1 MLKLLQGMNKF
12 NLKVYSRTGL
22 LWIGV
27 ITSLLIASSMFT
39 LFRVRSAVSELT
51 KSKSDGEVAQVIEKF
66 EIIEDLLGE
75 WLDRSLSELKRSTLV
90 YGEPTLQKTNLQY
103 ISGGAWERP
112 VPTLSFG
119 SVKAN
124 VFSKNLS
131 QLAETLGTSATI
143 FVRDGD
149 NLIRLATSIQDKDG
163 MSAVATMLDPE
174 GFVLP
179 KLLRGE
185 EFKGLAR
192 ILGNLYYTRYVPILD
207 AEGQVVGAWYAGYQ
221 IASVGSAIKE
231 SINNADLRSNSH
243 LLILDD
249 NDQLGY
255 SSEGTP
261 STLIEDV
268 AKVGKS
274 MNIEKRTIIKSSSLS
289 DVEYQFIPFKP
300 WGIQIVTTTYLGE
313 DNSLAIRMSLGIF
326 AIQFLVAIAVIL
338 LTWVFSQRLAKALAA
353 GNKARLQSEEAN
365 KAKSAFLANM
375 SHELRT
381 PMNAIIGYSEILI
394 EECEEM
400 EPDEIEQ
407 DLEKILSSAKHLL
420 GLINDVLDLSKV
432 EAGKMSIYLEP
443 VRLRG
448 FMNDVIVTLK
458 PLADKNNNKL
468 VVNIDN
474 LSDDCVTTDV
484 TRLKQIILNL
494 ASNACKFTQE
504 GVVSISLRLEQASGA
519 KYLLI
524 VDIRDSGIG
533 MTDEQMNRLFA
544 DFSQADVS
552 TTREYGGTGLGLS
565 LSRRFCR
572 MMGGDITVESIKDE
586 GSTFTVTLPV
596 EVVNNFAASPD
607 PKNLSSAASSTE
619 AVSCDIESK
628 QRLVRARVLLIDDDN
643 NNSEIFRRFLLNDGF
658 EVMHSPSIEEG
669 FAKASQCSPE
679 LVIVDIEHSSLH
691 GIDLLAKLK
700 NTDFLSSIP
709 VVMVNM
715 KDQFE
720 LSYLL
725 GATSCLQ
732 RPIDWS
738 RLEAALTRICQS
750 KSVGKREVLII
761 EESQEIS
768 ENLSK
773 MLTLEQWEIRNFARA
788 RFAIDSIVEAK
799 PDLVILDLSTHREE
813 GLAFM
818 SSLRQLHDEASLP
831 VLLLSQNSVSI
842 DALNLLNTNSPNCF
856 STDPEGLQD
865 LLQRIRLNLNNN
877 QSS

>member
-1 MLKLLQGMNKF
+1 MSKSSPR
-12 NLKVYSRTGL
+12 VYSKTGL

-27 ITSLLIASSMFT
+27 ITSLLFASSMFT

-51 KSKSDGEVAQVIEKF
+51 KSKSDGEVTQVIEKF

-90 YGEPTLQKTNLQY
+90 YGEPNLQKTNFQF

-119 SVKAN
+119 SAKAN
-124 VFSKNLS
+124 VFSSNLS

-143 FVRDGD
+143 FVRDND
-149 NLIRLATSIQDKDG
+149 NMIRLATSIQDKDG

-192 ILGNLYYTRYVPILD
+192 ILGTLYYTRYVPIID
-207 AEGQVVGAWYAGYQ
+207 KEGQVIGAWYVGYQ

-231 SINNADLRSNSH
+231 SINNADLRGNSH

-261 STLIEDV
+261 PSLIKDV

-274 MNIEKRTIIKSSSLS
+274 TNIQKRTVIKSSSLS

-338 LTWVFSQRLAKALAA
+338 LTWIFSQRLAKALAA
-353 GNKARLQSEEAN
+353 GNQARLQSEEAN

-400 EPDEIEQ
+400 EPEEIEQ

-443 VRLRG
+443 VHLRG
-448 FMNDVIVTLK
+448 FINDVVVTLK

-468 VVNIDN
+468 VVDLDE
-474 LSDDCVTTDV
+474 LSDDCITTDI

-494 ASNACKFTQE
+494 SSNACKFTKE
-504 GVVSISLRLEQASGA
+504 GIVSISLRIDRDSEPKSQLVVA
-519 KYLLI
+519 
-524 VDIRDSGIG
+524 IRDSGIG

-572 MMGGDITVESIKDE
+572 MMGGDITVESVKDQGSIFTVSLPVDVVSSSSQE
-586 GSTFTVTLPV
+586 LTSTKSSTFD
-596 EVVNNFAASPD
+596 SP
-607 PKNLSSAASSTE
+607 AV
-619 AVSCDIESK
+619 VSCDLESK
-628 QRLVRARVLLIDDDN
+628 QRSIRARVLLIDDDN
-643 NNSEIFRRFLLNDGF
+643 NNTEIFRRFLLNDGF
-658 EVMHSPSIEEG
+658 EVMHSSSIEEG
-669 FAKASQCSPE
+669 FAKASQCAPE
-679 LVIVDIEHSSLH
+679 LVIVDIEYSSLH
-691 GIDLLAKLK
+691 GIDLLAKMK
-700 NTDFLSSIP
+700 NSDVLSSIP

-725 GATSCLQ
+725 GAASCLQ

-738 RLEAALTRICQS
+738 RLEATLTRICQS
-750 KSVGKREVLII
+750 KSIGKREVLIV

-768 ENLSK
+768 ESLSN
-773 MLTLEQWEIRNFARA
+773 MLAQEHWEIRNFARA

-818 SSLRQLHDEASLP
+818 AALRQLHNEESLP

-842 DALNLLNTNSPNCF
+842 DALNLLNKNSPNCF
-856 STDPEGLQD
+856 STDPQGLQD

-877 QSS
+877 QLS

>member
-1 MLKLLQGMNKF
+1 MSKPGSRA
-12 NLKVYSRTGL
+12 YSKTGL

-27 ITSLLIASSMFT
+27 ITSLLFASSMFT
-39 LFRVRSAVSELT
+39 LFRVRSVISELT
-51 KSKSDGEVAQVIEKF
+51 KSKVDGEVQQVIEKF
-66 EIIEDLLGE
+66 EIIDDLLGG
-75 WLDRSLSELKRSTLV
+75 WLEKGLNELEESTLMF
-90 YGEPTLQKTNLQY
+90 GEPNLDVQNF
-103 ISGGAWERP
+103 SDNSRVSQGLPLP
-112 VPTLSFG
+112 VLSFG
-119 SVKAN
+119 SVQA
-124 VFSKNLS
+124 SSLTEILS
-131 QLAETLGTSATI
+131 QAIEVWETSATI

-149 NLIRLATSIQDKDG
+149 QMVRIATTIQDEEGASVVGTD
-163 MSAVATMLDPE
+163 LDPN

-179 KLLRGE
+179 KLLAGE
-185 EFKGLAR
+185 EFQGIAR
-192 ILGNLYYTRYVPILD
+192 ILGIPYYTRYAPIFNK
-207 AEGQVVGAWYAGYQ
+207 EGDVVGAWYVGYQ
-221 IASVGSAIKE
+221 IASVAKE
-231 SINNADLRSNSH
+231 MRNSINDADLRANTH
-243 LLILDD
+243 LLIIGADD
-249 NDQLGY
+249 QIGY

-261 STLIEDV
+261 LKLLQDVKKIGQSIENNQRL
-268 AKVGKS
+268 S
-274 MNIEKRTIIKSSSLS
+274 IYSSVLS
-289 DVEYQFIPFKP
+289 DVKYDFVPFKP
-300 WGIQIVTTTYLGE
+300 WGYQIVTASSLGR
-313 DNSLAIRMSLGIF
+313 DNSLAIKMSLGIF
-326 AIQFLVAIAVIL
+326 AIQFLVAIAVVL
-338 LTWVFSQRLAKALAA
+338 LTWIFSQRLAKALAE

-432 EAGKMSIYLEP
+432 EAGKISIYLEP
-443 VRLRG
+443 VLLRG

-458 PLADKNNNKL
+458 PLADKNSNKL
-468 VVNIDN
+468 VVDMEG
-474 LSDDCVTTDV
+474 LDEDCVSTDA
-484 TRLKQIILNL
+484 TKLKQIILNL
-494 ASNACKFTQE
+494 ASNACKFTRE
-504 GVVSISLRLEQASGA
+504 GVVSISLRLEGDSKNKCLVVA
-519 KYLLI
+519 I
-524 VDIRDSGIG
+524 HDSGIG
-533 MTDEQMNRLFA
+533 MTEQQMNRLFE

-572 MMGGDITVESIKDE
+572 IMGGDITVESIKDE

-596 EVVNNFAASPD
+596 EAVNN
-607 PKNLSSAASSTE
+607 SSAGSVSNKISSSDSSSK

-628 QRLVRARVLLIDDDN
+628 QRVVRARVLLIDDDN

-658 EVMHSPSIEEG
+658 EVMHSSSIEEG

-691 GIDLLAKLK
+691 GIDLLARLK

-738 RLEAALTRICQS
+738 RLEATLTRICQS
-750 KSVGKREVLII
+750 KSVGKKEVLII

-818 SSLRQLHDEASLP
+818 SSLRQLYDEVSLP
-831 VLLLSQNSVSI
+831 VLILSQNSVSV

-877 QSS
+877 QLS

>member
-1 MLKLLQGMNKF
+1 MSKSGSRA
-12 NLKVYSRTGL
+12 YSKTGL

-27 ITSLLIASSMFT
+27 ITSLLFASSMFT
-39 LFRVRSAVSELT
+39 LFRVRSVISELT
-51 KSKSDGEVAQVIEKF
+51 KSKVDGEVQQVIEKF
-66 EIIEDLLGE
+66 EIIDDLLGG
-75 WLDRSLSELKRSTLV
+75 WLEKGLNELEDSTLKF
-90 YGEPTLQKTNLQY
+90 GEPNLDDQNF
-103 ISGGAWERP
+103 SDSSRVSQGLPLP
-112 VPTLSFG
+112 VLSFG
-119 SVKAN
+119 SVQA
-124 VFSKNLS
+124 SSLTETLS
-131 QLAETLGTSATI
+131 QATQGWETSATI

-149 NLIRLATSIQDKDG
+149 QMVRIATTIQDQQG
-163 MSAVATMLDPE
+163 ASAVGTVLDPD

-179 KLLRGE
+179 KLLAGE
-185 EFKGLAR
+185 EFKGIAR
-192 ILGNLYYTRYVPILD
+192 ILGIPYYTRYAPIFNKD
-207 AEGQVVGAWYAGYQ
+207 GDVVGAWYVGYQ
-221 IASVGSAIKE
+221 IASVAKAMRN
-231 SINNADLRSNSH
+231 SINNADLRANTH
-243 LLILDD
+243 LLIIDADD
-249 NDQLGY
+249 QIGY

-261 STLIEDV
+261 PKLLQDVKIIGQSIE
-268 AKVGKS
+268 
-274 MNIEKRTIIKSSSLS
+274 NHQRSSIYSSVLS
-289 DVEYQFIPFKP
+289 DIKYEFIPYKP
-300 WGIQIVTTTYLGE
+300 WGYQIVTASSLGR
-313 DNSLAIRMSLGIF
+313 DNSLAIKMSLGIF
-326 AIQFLVAIAVIL
+326 AIQFLVAIAVVL
-338 LTWVFSQRLAKALAA
+338 LTWIFSQRLAKALAE

-443 VRLRG
+443 VLLRG
-448 FMNDVIVTLK
+448 FINDVIVTLK

-468 VVNIDN
+468 VVDAEG
-474 LSDDCVTTDV
+474 LDEDCVSTDV
-484 TRLKQIILNL
+484 TKLKQIILNL
-494 ASNACKFTQE
+494 ASNACKFTRE
-504 GVVSISLRLEQASGA
+504 GVVSISLRLEGDSKTKCLVVA
-519 KYLLI
+519 I
-524 VDIRDSGIG
+524 HDSGIG
-533 MTDEQMNRLFA
+533 MTEQQMNRLFE

-572 MMGGDITVESIKDE
+572 IMGGDITVESIKDE

-596 EVVNNFAASPD
+596 EAVNN
-607 PKNLSSAASSTE
+607 SSAGSLPNKISSTDSSAE

-628 QRLVRARVLLIDDDN
+628 QRVVRARVLLIDDDN

-658 EVMHSPSIEEG
+658 EVMHSSSIEEG

-691 GIDLLAKLK
+691 GIDLLARLK

-738 RLEAALTRICQS
+738 RLEATLTRICQS
-750 KSVGKREVLII
+750 KSVGKKEVLII

-818 SSLRQLHDEASLP
+818 SSLRQLHDEVSLP
-831 VLLLSQNSVSI
+831 VLILSQNSISV
-842 DALNLLNTNSPNCF
+842 DALDLLNTNSPNCF

-877 QSS
+877 QLS

>member
-1 MLKLLQGMNKF
+1 MSKSGSRA
-12 NLKVYSRTGL
+12 YSKTGL

-27 ITSLLIASSMFT
+27 ITSLLFASSMFT
-39 LFRVRSAVSELT
+39 LFRVRSVISELT
-51 KSKSDGEVAQVIEKF
+51 KSKVDGEVQQVIEKF
-66 EIIEDLLGE
+66 EIIDDLLGG
-75 WLDRSLSELKRSTLV
+75 WLEKGLNELEDSTLKF
-90 YGEPTLQKTNLQY
+90 GEPNLDVQNF
-103 ISGGAWERP
+103 SDNSRVSQGLPLP
-112 VPTLSFG
+112 VLSFG
-119 SVKAN
+119 LVQAS
-124 VFSKNLS
+124 L
-131 QLAETLGTSATI
+131 LTDTLYQATEMWETSATI

-149 NLIRLATSIQDKDG
+149 QMVRIATTIQDQEG
-163 MSAVATMLDPE
+163 ASAVGTVLDPE

-179 KLLRGE
+179 KLLEGE
-185 EFKGLAR
+185 EFKGIAR
-192 ILGNLYYTRYVPILD
+192 ILGIPYYTRYAPIFNKD
-207 AEGQVVGAWYAGYQ
+207 GDVVGAWYVGYQ
-221 IASVGSAIKE
+221 IASVAKAMRN
-231 SINNADLRSNSH
+231 SINNADLRANTH
-243 LLILDD
+243 LLIIDADD
-249 NDQLGY
+249 QIGY

-261 STLIEDV
+261 PKLLQDVKKIGQSIE
-268 AKVGKS
+268 
-274 MNIEKRTIIKSSSLS
+274 NHQRSSIYSSILS
-289 DVEYQFIPFKP
+289 DIKYEFIPFKP
-300 WGIQIVTTTYLGE
+300 WGYQIVTASSLGR
-313 DNSLAIRMSLGIF
+313 DNGLAIRMSLGIF
-326 AIQFLVAIAVIL
+326 AIQFLVAIAVVL
-338 LTWVFSQRLAKALAA
+338 LTWIFSQRLAKALAE

-443 VRLRG
+443 VLLRG
-448 FMNDVIVTLK
+448 FINDVIVTLK

-468 VVNIDN
+468 VVDVEG
-474 LSDDCVTTDV
+474 LDEDCVSTDA
-484 TRLKQIILNL
+484 TKLKQIILNL
-494 ASNACKFTQE
+494 ASNACKFTRE
-504 GVVSISLRLEQASGA
+504 GVVSISLRLEGDSKTKCLVVA
-519 KYLLI
+519 I
-524 VDIRDSGIG
+524 HDSGIG
-533 MTDEQMNRLFA
+533 MTEQQMNRLFE

-572 MMGGDITVESIKDE
+572 IMGGDITVESIKDE

-596 EVVNNFAASPD
+596 EAVNNSYAGSLPN
-607 PKNLSSAASSTE
+607 KISSSDSSTE

-628 QRLVRARVLLIDDDN
+628 QRVVRARVLLIDDDN

-658 EVMHSPSIEEG
+658 EVMHSSSIEEG

-691 GIDLLAKLK
+691 GIDLLARLK

-738 RLEAALTRICQS
+738 RLEATLTRICQS
-750 KSVGKREVLII
+750 KSVGKKEVLII

-818 SSLRQLHDEASLP
+818 SSLRQLYDEVSLP
-831 VLLLSQNSVSI
+831 VLILSQNSISV

-877 QSS
+877 QLS

>member
-1 MLKLLQGMNKF
+1 MSKSSPR
-12 NLKVYSRTGL
+12 VYSKTGL

-27 ITSLLIASSMFT
+27 ITSLLFASSMFT
-39 LFRVRSAVSELT
+39 LFRVRSVISELT
-51 KSKSDGEVAQVIEKF
+51 KSKVDGEVQQVIEKF
-66 EIIEDLLGE
+66 EIIDDLLGG
-75 WLDRSLSELKRSTLV
+75 WLEKGLNELEVSTLKF
-90 YGEPTLQKTNLQY
+90 GEPNVDVQNFSDNSRVSQNL
-103 ISGGAWERP
+103 SLP
-112 VPTLSFG
+112 VLSFG
-119 SVKAN
+119 SVKA
-124 VFSKNLS
+124 SL
-131 QLAETLGTSATI
+131 LTETLNQATEMWETSATI

-149 NLIRLATSIQDKDG
+149 QMVRIATTIQDKEG
-163 MSAVATMLDPE
+163 ASAVGTVLDPD

-179 KLLRGE
+179 KLLEGE
-185 EFKGLAR
+185 EFKGIAR
-192 ILGNLYYTRYVPILD
+192 ILGIPYYTRYAPIFNKD
-207 AEGQVVGAWYAGYQ
+207 GDVVGAWYVGYQ
-221 IASVGSAIKE
+221 IASVAKAMRN
-231 SINNADLRSNSH
+231 SINNADLRANTH
-243 LLILDD
+243 LLIIDADD
-249 NDQLGY
+249 QIGY

-261 STLIEDV
+261 PKLLQDVKKIGQSIE
-268 AKVGKS
+268 
-274 MNIEKRTIIKSSSLS
+274 NHQRSSIYSSVLS
-289 DVEYQFIPFKP
+289 DIKYEFIPFKP
-300 WGIQIVTTTYLGE
+300 WGYQIVTASSLGR
-313 DNSLAIRMSLGIF
+313 DNGLAIRMSLGIF
-326 AIQFLVAIAVIL
+326 AIQFLVAIAVVL
-338 LTWVFSQRLAKALAA
+338 LTWIFSQRLAKALAE

-443 VRLRG
+443 VHLRG
-448 FMNDVIVTLK
+448 FMNDVIVTMK

-468 VVNIDN
+468 VVDMDGLN
-474 LSDDCVTTDV
+474 DDYITTDV

-494 ASNACKFTQE
+494 SSNACKFTHE
-504 GVVSISLRLEQASGA
+504 GVVSISLKLNQVFEA
-519 KYLLI
+519 KHLL
-524 VDIRDSGIG
+524 VVAIRDSGIG
-533 MTDEQMNRLFA
+533 MTDQQMNRLFE

-572 MMGGDITVESIKDE
+572 MMGGDITVESVKDQ
-586 GSTFTVTLPV
+586 GSIFTVSLPV
-596 EVVNNFAASPD
+596 DVVSSSSQELTSS
-607 PKNLSSAASSTE
+607 KSSASDSPAV
-619 AVSCDIESK
+619 VSCDLESK
-628 QRLVRARVLLIDDDN
+628 QRSIRARVLLIDDDN
-643 NNSEIFRRFLLNDGF
+643 NNTEIFRRFLLNDGF
-658 EVMHSPSIEEG
+658 EVMHSSSIEEG
-669 FAKASQCSPE
+669 FAKASQCAPE

-691 GIDLLAKLK
+691 GIDLLAKMK
-700 NTDFLSSIP
+700 NSDFLSSIP

-725 GATSCLQ
+725 GAASCLQ

-738 RLEAALTRICQS
+738 RVEATLTRICQT
-750 KSVGKREVLII
+750 KSVGKREVLIV

-773 MLTLEQWEIRNFARA
+773 MLAQDHWEIRNFARA
-788 RFAIDSIVEAK
+788 RFAIDSVVEAK

-818 SSLRQLHDEASLP
+818 AALRQLHNEESLP
-831 VLLLSQNSVSI
+831 VMLLSQNSVSI

-856 STDPEGLQD
+856 STDPQGLQD
-865 LLQRIRLNLNNN
+865 LLQRVRLNLNNN
-877 QSS
+877 QLS

>member
-1 MLKLLQGMNKF
+1 MSKSGSRA
-12 NLKVYSRTGL
+12 YSKTGL

-27 ITSLLIASSMFT
+27 ITSLLFASSMFT
-39 LFRVRSAVSELT
+39 LFRVRSVISELT
-51 KSKSDGEVAQVIEKF
+51 KSKVDGEVQQVIEKF
-66 EIIEDLLGE
+66 EIIDDLLGG
-75 WLDRSLSELKRSTLV
+75 WLEKGLNELEDSTLKF
-90 YGEPTLQKTNLQY
+90 GEPNLDDQNF
-103 ISGGAWERP
+103 SDSSRVSQGLSLP
-112 VPTLSFG
+112 VLSFG
-119 SVKAN
+119 SVQA
-124 VFSKNLS
+124 SSLTETLS
-131 QLAETLGTSATI
+131 QATQGWETSATI

-149 NLIRLATSIQDKDG
+149 QMVRIATTIQDQQG
-163 MSAVATMLDPE
+163 ASAVGTVLDPD

-179 KLLRGE
+179 KLLAGE
-185 EFKGLAR
+185 EFKGIAR
-192 ILGNLYYTRYVPILD
+192 ILGIPYYTRYAPIFNKD
-207 AEGQVVGAWYAGYQ
+207 GDVVGAWYVGYQ
-221 IASVGSAIKE
+221 IASVAKAMRN
-231 SINNADLRSNSH
+231 SINNADLRANTH
-243 LLILDD
+243 LLIIDADD
-249 NDQLGY
+249 QIGY

-261 STLIEDV
+261 PKLLQDVKIIGQSIE
-268 AKVGKS
+268 
-274 MNIEKRTIIKSSSLS
+274 NHQRSSIYSSVLS
-289 DVEYQFIPFKP
+289 DIKYEFIPYKP
-300 WGIQIVTTTYLGE
+300 WGYQIVTASSLGR
-313 DNSLAIRMSLGIF
+313 DNGLAIRMSLGIF
-326 AIQFLVAIAVIL
+326 AIQFLVAIAVVL
-338 LTWVFSQRLAKALAA
+338 LTWIFSQRLAKALAE

-443 VRLRG
+443 VLLRG
-448 FMNDVIVTLK
+448 FINDVIVTLK

-468 VVNIDN
+468 VVDVEG
-474 LSDDCVTTDV
+474 LGEDCVSTDA
-484 TRLKQIILNL
+484 TKLKQIILNL
-494 ASNACKFTQE
+494 ASNACKFTRE
-504 GVVSISLRLEQASGA
+504 GVVSISLRLEGDSKTKCLVVA
-519 KYLLI
+519 I
-524 VDIRDSGIG
+524 HDSGIG
-533 MTDEQMNRLFA
+533 MTEQQMNRLFE

-572 MMGGDITVESIKDE
+572 IMGGDITVESVKDE

-596 EVVNNFAASPD
+596 EAVNN
-607 PKNLSSAASSTE
+607 SSAGSLPNKISSTDSSAE

-628 QRLVRARVLLIDDDN
+628 QRVVRARVLLIDDDN

-658 EVMHSPSIEEG
+658 EVMHSSSIEEG

-691 GIDLLAKLK
+691 GIDLLARLK

-738 RLEAALTRICQS
+738 RLEATLTRICQS
-750 KSVGKREVLII
+750 KSVGKKEVLII

-773 MLTLEQWEIRNFARA
+773 MLTLEHWEIRNFARA
-788 RFAIDSIVEAK
+788 RFAIDSVVEAK

-818 SSLRQLHDEASLP
+818 SSLRQLYDEVSLP
-831 VLLLSQNSVSI
+831 VLILSQNSVSI

-877 QSS
+877 QLS

>member
-1 MLKLLQGMNKF
+1 MSKSSPR
-12 NLKVYSRTGL
+12 VYSKTGL

-27 ITSLLIASSMFT
+27 ITSLLFASSMFT
-39 LFRVRSAVSELT
+39 LFRVRSVISELT
-51 KSKSDGEVAQVIEKF
+51 KSKVDGEVQQVIEKF
-66 EIIEDLLGE
+66 EIIDDLLGG
-75 WLDRSLSELKRSTLV
+75 WLEKGLNELEVSTLKF
-90 YGEPTLQKTNLQY
+90 GEPNVDVQNFSDNSRVSQNL
-103 ISGGAWERP
+103 SLP
-112 VPTLSFG
+112 VLSFG
-119 SVKAN
+119 SVKA
-124 VFSKNLS
+124 SL
-131 QLAETLGTSATI
+131 LTETLNQATEMWETSATI

-149 NLIRLATSIQDKDG
+149 QMVRIATTIQDKEG
-163 MSAVATMLDPE
+163 ASAVGTVLDPD

-179 KLLRGE
+179 KLLEGE
-185 EFKGLAR
+185 EFKGIAR
-192 ILGNLYYTRYVPILD
+192 ILGIPYYTRYAPIFNKD
-207 AEGQVVGAWYAGYQ
+207 GDVVGAWYVGYQ
-221 IASVGSAIKE
+221 IASVAKAMRN
-231 SINNADLRSNSH
+231 SINNADLRANTH
-243 LLILDD
+243 LLIIDADD
-249 NDQLGY
+249 QIGY

-261 STLIEDV
+261 PKLLQDVKKIGQSIE
-268 AKVGKS
+268 
-274 MNIEKRTIIKSSSLS
+274 NHQRSSIYSSVLS
-289 DVEYQFIPFKP
+289 DIKYEFIPFKP
-300 WGIQIVTTTYLGE
+300 WGYQIVTASSLGR
-313 DNSLAIRMSLGIF
+313 DNGLAIRMSLGIF
-326 AIQFLVAIAVIL
+326 AIQFLVAIAVVL
-338 LTWVFSQRLAKALAA
+338 LTWIFSQRLAKALAE

-443 VRLRG
+443 VHLRG
-448 FMNDVIVTLK
+448 FMNDVIVTMK

-468 VVNIDN
+468 VVDMDGLN
-474 LSDDCVTTDV
+474 DDYITTDV

-494 ASNACKFTQE
+494 SSNACKFTHE
-504 GVVSISLRLEQASGA
+504 GVVSISLKLNQVSEA
-519 KYLLI
+519 KHLL
-524 VDIRDSGIG
+524 VVAIRDSGIG
-533 MTDEQMNRLFA
+533 MTDQQMNRLFE

-552 TTREYGGTGLGLS
+552 TTRVYGGTGLGLS

-572 MMGGDITVESIKDE
+572 MMGGDITVESVKDQ
-586 GSTFTVTLPV
+586 GSIFTVSLPV
-596 EVVNNFAASPD
+596 DVVSSSSQELTSS
-607 PKNLSSAASSTE
+607 KSSASDSPAV
-619 AVSCDIESK
+619 VSCDLESK
-628 QRLVRARVLLIDDDN
+628 QRSIRARVLLIDDDN
-643 NNSEIFRRFLLNDGF
+643 NNTEIFRRFLLNDGF
-658 EVMHSPSIEEG
+658 EVMHSSSIEEG
-669 FAKASQCSPE
+669 FAKASQCAPE

-691 GIDLLAKLK
+691 GIDLLAKMK
-700 NTDFLSSIP
+700 NSDFLSSIP

-725 GATSCLQ
+725 GAASCLQ

-738 RLEAALTRICQS
+738 RVEATLTRICQT
-750 KSVGKREVLII
+750 KSVGKREVLIV

-773 MLTLEQWEIRNFARA
+773 MLAQDHWEIRNFARA
-788 RFAIDSIVEAK
+788 RFAIDSVVEAK

-818 SSLRQLHDEASLP
+818 AALRQLHNEESLP
-831 VLLLSQNSVSI
+831 VMLLSQNSVSI

-856 STDPEGLQD
+856 STDPQGLQD
-865 LLQRIRLNLNNN
+865 LLQRVRLNLNNN
-877 QSS
+877 QLS

>member
-1 MLKLLQGMNKF
+1 M
-12 NLKVYSRTGL
+12 
-22 LWIGV
+22 
-27 ITSLLIASSMFT
+27 
-39 LFRVRSAVSELT
+39 
-51 KSKSDGEVAQVIEKF
+51 
-66 EIIEDLLGE
+66 
-75 WLDRSLSELKRSTLV
+75 
-90 YGEPTLQKTNLQY
+90 
-103 ISGGAWERP
+103 
-112 VPTLSFG
+112 
-119 SVKAN
+119 
-124 VFSKNLS
+124 
-131 QLAETLGTSATI
+131 
-143 FVRDGD
+143 
-149 NLIRLATSIQDKDG
+149 IRLATSIQDKDG

-192 ILGNLYYTRYVPILD
+192 ILGTLYYTRYVPIID
-207 AEGQVVGAWYAGYQ
+207 KEDQVIGAWYVGYQ

-231 SINNADLRSNSH
+231 SINNADLRGNSH

-261 STLIEDV
+261 SNLIKDV

-274 MNIEKRTIIKSSSLS
+274 TNIEKRTIIKSSSLS

-300 WGIQIVTTTYLGE
+300 WGIQIVTTTNLGE

-338 LTWVFSQRLAKALAA
+338 LTWIFSQRLAKALAA
-353 GNKARLQSEEAN
+353 GNQARLQSEEAN

-400 EPDEIEQ
+400 EPEEIEQ

-443 VRLRG
+443 VHLRG
-448 FMNDVIVTLK
+448 FINDVVVTLK

-468 VVNIDN
+468 VVDLDE
-474 LSDDCVTTDV
+474 LSDDCITTDI

-494 ASNACKFTQE
+494 SSNACKFTKE
-504 GVVSISLRLEQASGA
+504 GIVSISLRIERDSESKSQLVVA
-519 KYLLI
+519 
-524 VDIRDSGIG
+524 IRDSGIG

-572 MMGGDITVESIKDE
+572 MMGGDITVESVKDQGSIFTVSLPVDVVSSSSQE
-586 GSTFTVTLPV
+586 LTSTKSSTFD
-596 EVVNNFAASPD
+596 SP
-607 PKNLSSAASSTE
+607 AV
-619 AVSCDIESK
+619 VSCDLESK
-628 QRLVRARVLLIDDDN
+628 QRSIRARVLLIDDDN
-643 NNSEIFRRFLLNDGF
+643 NNTEIFRRFLLNDGF
-658 EVMHSPSIEEG
+658 EVMHSSSIEEG
-669 FAKASQCSPE
+669 FAKASQCAPE
-679 LVIVDIEHSSLH
+679 LVIVDIEYSSLH
-691 GIDLLAKLK
+691 GIDLLAKMK
-700 NTDFLSSIP
+700 NSDVLSSIP

-725 GATSCLQ
+725 GAASCLQ

-738 RLEAALTRICQS
+738 RLEATLTRICQS
-750 KSVGKREVLII
+750 KSVGKREVLIV

-768 ENLSK
+768 ESLSN
-773 MLTLEQWEIRNFARA
+773 MLAQEHWEIRNFARA

-818 SSLRQLHDEASLP
+818 AALRQLHNEESLP

-842 DALNLLNTNSPNCF
+842 DALNLLNKNSPNCF
-856 STDPEGLQD
+856 STDPQGLQD

-877 QSS
+877 QPS

>member
-1 MLKLLQGMNKF
+1 MSKSSPR
-12 NLKVYSRTGL
+12 VYSKTGL

-27 ITSLLIASSMFT
+27 ITSLLFASSMFT
-39 LFRVRSAVSELT
+39 LFRVRSVISELT
-51 KSKSDGEVAQVIEKF
+51 KSKVDGEVQQVIEKF
-66 EIIEDLLGE
+66 EIIDDLLGG
-75 WLDRSLSELKRSTLV
+75 WLEKGLNELEVSTLKFGDPNV
-90 YGEPTLQKTNLQY
+90 DVQNFSDNSRVSQNL
-103 ISGGAWERP
+103 SLP
-112 VPTLSFG
+112 VLSFG
-119 SVKAN
+119 SVKA
-124 VFSKNLS
+124 SL
-131 QLAETLGTSATI
+131 LTETLNQATEMWETSATI

-149 NLIRLATSIQDKDG
+149 QMVRIATTIQVKEG
-163 MSAVATMLDPE
+163 ASAVGTVLDPD

-179 KLLRGE
+179 KLLEGE
-185 EFKGLAR
+185 EFKGIAR
-192 ILGNLYYTRYVPILD
+192 ILGIPYYTRYAPIFNKD
-207 AEGQVVGAWYAGYQ
+207 GDVVGAWYVGYQ
-221 IASVGSAIKE
+221 IASVAKAMRN
-231 SINNADLRSNSH
+231 SINNADLRANTH
-243 LLILDD
+243 LLIIDADD
-249 NDQLGY
+249 QIGY
-255 SSEGTP
+255 SSQGTP
-261 STLIEDV
+261 PKLLQDVKKIGQSIENHQRSSIYSSV
-268 AKVGKS
+268 ISG
-274 MNIEKRTIIKSSSLS
+274 IKY
-289 DVEYQFIPFKP
+289 EFIPFKP
-300 WGIQIVTTTYLGE
+300 WGYQIVTASSLGR
-313 DNSLAIRMSLGIF
+313 DNGLAIRMSLGIF
-326 AIQFLVAIAVIL
+326 AIQFLVAIAVVL
-338 LTWVFSQRLAKALAA
+338 LTWIFSQRLAKALAE

-443 VRLRG
+443 VHLRG
-448 FMNDVIVTLK
+448 FMNDVIVTMK

-468 VVNIDN
+468 VVDMDGLN
-474 LSDDCVTTDV
+474 DDYIATDV

-494 ASNACKFTQE
+494 SSNACKFTHE
-504 GVVSISLRLEQASGA
+504 GVISISLKLNQVSEA
-519 KYLLI
+519 KHLL
-524 VDIRDSGIG
+524 VVAIRDSGIG
-533 MTDEQMNRLFA
+533 MTDQQMSRLFE

-572 MMGGDITVESIKDE
+572 MMGGDITVESVKDQ
-586 GSTFTVTLPV
+586 GSIFTVSLPV
-596 EVVNNFAASPD
+596 DVV
-607 PKNLSSAASSTE
+607 SSSSQELTSSTSSVSDSP
-619 AVSCDIESK
+619 AVVSCDLESK
-628 QRLVRARVLLIDDDN
+628 QRSIRARVLLIDDDN
-643 NNSEIFRRFLLNDGF
+643 NNTEIFRRFLLNDGF
-658 EVMHSPSIEEG
+658 EVMHSSSIEEG
-669 FAKASQCSPE
+669 FAKASQCAPE

-691 GIDLLAKLK
+691 GIDLLAKMK
-700 NTDFLSSIP
+700 NSDFLSSIP

-725 GATSCLQ
+725 GAASCLQ

-738 RLEAALTRICQS
+738 RLEATLTRICQS
-750 KSVGKREVLII
+750 KSVGKREVLIV
-761 EESQEIS
+761 EESEEIS

-773 MLTLEQWEIRNFARA
+773 MLAQDHWEIRNFARA

-818 SSLRQLHDEASLP
+818 AALRQLHNEESLP

-856 STDPEGLQD
+856 STDPQGLQD
-865 LLQRIRLNLNNN
+865 LLQRIRLNLNNS
-877 QSS
+877 QLS

>member
-1 MLKLLQGMNKF
+1 MSKASPR
-12 NLKVYSRTGL
+12 VYSKTGL

-27 ITSLLIASSMFT
+27 ITSLLFASSMFT

-51 KSKSDGEVAQVIEKF
+51 KSKSDGEVTQVIEKF

-90 YGEPTLQKTNLQY
+90 YGEPNLQKTNFQF

-119 SVKAN
+119 SAKAN
-124 VFSKNLS
+124 VFSSNLS

-143 FVRDGD
+143 FVRDND
-149 NLIRLATSIQDKDG
+149 NMIRLATSIQDKDG

-192 ILGNLYYTRYVPILD
+192 ILGTLYYTRYVPIID
-207 AEGQVVGAWYAGYQ
+207 KEGQVIGAWYVGYQ

-231 SINNADLRSNSH
+231 SINNADLRGNSH

-261 STLIEDV
+261 PSLIKDV

-274 MNIEKRTIIKSSSLS
+274 TNIQKRTVIKSSSLS

-338 LTWVFSQRLAKALAA
+338 LTWIFSQRLAKALAA
-353 GNKARLQSEEAN
+353 GNQARLQSEEAN

-400 EPDEIEQ
+400 EPEEIEQ

-443 VRLRG
+443 VHLRG
-448 FMNDVIVTLK
+448 FINDVVVTLK

-468 VVNIDN
+468 VVDLDE
-474 LSDDCVTTDV
+474 LSDDCITTDI

-494 ASNACKFTQE
+494 SSNACKFTKE
-504 GVVSISLRLEQASGA
+504 GIVSISLRIDRDSEPKSQLVVA
-519 KYLLI
+519 
-524 VDIRDSGIG
+524 IRDSGIG

-572 MMGGDITVESIKDE
+572 MMGGDITVESVKDQGSIFTVSLPVDVVSSSSQE
-586 GSTFTVTLPV
+586 LTSTKSSTFD
-596 EVVNNFAASPD
+596 SP
-607 PKNLSSAASSTE
+607 AV
-619 AVSCDIESK
+619 VSCDLESK
-628 QRLVRARVLLIDDDN
+628 QRSIRARVLLIDDDN
-643 NNSEIFRRFLLNDGF
+643 NNTEIFRRFLLNDGF
-658 EVMHSPSIEEG
+658 EVMHSSSIEEG
-669 FAKASQCSPE
+669 FAKASQCAPE
-679 LVIVDIEHSSLH
+679 LVIVDIEYSSLH
-691 GIDLLAKLK
+691 GIDLLAKMK
-700 NTDFLSSIP
+700 NSDVLSSIP

-725 GATSCLQ
+725 GAASCLQ

-738 RLEAALTRICQS
+738 RLEATLTRICQS
-750 KSVGKREVLII
+750 KSIGKREVLIV

-768 ENLSK
+768 ESLSN
-773 MLTLEQWEIRNFARA
+773 MLAQEHWEIRNFARA

-818 SSLRQLHDEASLP
+818 AALRQLHNEESLP

-842 DALNLLNTNSPNCF
+842 DALNLLNKNSPNCF
-856 STDPEGLQD
+856 STDPQGLQD

-877 QSS
+877 QLS

>member
-1 MLKLLQGMNKF
+1 MSKSGSRA
-12 NLKVYSRTGL
+12 YSKTGL

-27 ITSLLIASSMFT
+27 ITSLLFASSMFT
-39 LFRVRSAVSELT
+39 LFRVRSVISELT
-51 KSKSDGEVAQVIEKF
+51 KSKVDGEVQQVIEKF
-66 EIIEDLLGE
+66 EIIDDLLGG
-75 WLDRSLSELKRSTLV
+75 WLEKGLNELEDSTLKF
-90 YGEPTLQKTNLQY
+90 GEPNLDVQNF
-103 ISGGAWERP
+103 SDNSRVSQGLPLP
-112 VPTLSFG
+112 VLSFG
-119 SVKAN
+119 LVQAS
-124 VFSKNLS
+124 L
-131 QLAETLGTSATI
+131 LTDTLYQATEMWETSATI

-149 NLIRLATSIQDKDG
+149 QMVRIATTIQVEG
-163 MSAVATMLDPE
+163 ASAVGTVLDPE

-179 KLLRGE
+179 KLLEGE
-185 EFKGLAR
+185 EFKGIAR
-192 ILGNLYYTRYVPILD
+192 ILGIPYYTRYAPIFNKD
-207 AEGQVVGAWYAGYQ
+207 GDVVGAWYVGYQ
-221 IASVGSAIKE
+221 IASVAKAMRN
-231 SINNADLRSNSH
+231 SINNADLRANTH
-243 LLILDD
+243 LLIIDADD
-249 NDQLGY
+249 QIGY

-261 STLIEDV
+261 PKLLQDVKKIGQSIE
-268 AKVGKS
+268 
-274 MNIEKRTIIKSSSLS
+274 NHQRSSIYSSILS
-289 DVEYQFIPFKP
+289 DIKYEFIPFKP
-300 WGIQIVTTTYLGE
+300 WGYQIVTASSLGR
-313 DNSLAIRMSLGIF
+313 DNGLAIRMSLGIF
-326 AIQFLVAIAVIL
+326 AIQFLVAIAVVL
-338 LTWVFSQRLAKALAA
+338 LTWIFSQRLAKALAE

-443 VRLRG
+443 VLLRG
-448 FMNDVIVTLK
+448 FINDVIVTLK

-468 VVNIDN
+468 VVDVEG
-474 LSDDCVTTDV
+474 LDEDCVSTDA
-484 TRLKQIILNL
+484 TKLKQIILNL
-494 ASNACKFTQE
+494 ASNACKFTRE
-504 GVVSISLRLEQASGA
+504 GVVSISLRLEGDSKTKCLVVA
-519 KYLLI
+519 I
-524 VDIRDSGIG
+524 HDSGIG
-533 MTDEQMNRLFA
+533 MTEQQMNRLFE

-572 MMGGDITVESIKDE
+572 IMGGDITVESIKDE

-596 EVVNNFAASPD
+596 EAVNN
-607 PKNLSSAASSTE
+607 SSAGSLPNKISSSDSSAE

-628 QRLVRARVLLIDDDN
+628 QRVVRARVLLIDDDN

-658 EVMHSPSIEEG
+658 EVMHSSSIEEG

-691 GIDLLAKLK
+691 GIDLLARLK

-738 RLEAALTRICQS
+738 RLEATLTRICQS
-750 KSVGKREVLII
+750 KSVGKKEVLII

-818 SSLRQLHDEASLP
+818 SSLRQLYDEVSLP
-831 VLLLSQNSVSI
+831 VLILSQNSISV

-877 QSS
+877 QLS

>member
-1 MLKLLQGMNKF
+1 MSKSSPR
-12 NLKVYSRTGL
+12 VYSKTGL

-27 ITSLLIASSMFT
+27 ITSLLFASSMFT
-39 LFRVRSAVSELT
+39 LFRVRSVISELT
-51 KSKSDGEVAQVIEKF
+51 KSKVDGEVQQVIEKF
-66 EIIEDLLGE
+66 EIIDDLLGG
-75 WLDRSLSELKRSTLV
+75 WLEKGLNELEVSTLKFGDPNV
-90 YGEPTLQKTNLQY
+90 DVQNFSDNSRVSQNL
-103 ISGGAWERP
+103 SLP
-112 VPTLSFG
+112 VLSFG
-119 SVKAN
+119 SVKA
-124 VFSKNLS
+124 SL
-131 QLAETLGTSATI
+131 LTETLNQATEMWETSATI

-149 NLIRLATSIQDKDG
+149 QMVRIATTIQVKEG
-163 MSAVATMLDPE
+163 ASAVGTVLDPD

-179 KLLRGE
+179 KLLEGE
-185 EFKGLAR
+185 EFKGIAR
-192 ILGNLYYTRYVPILD
+192 ILGIPYYTRYAPIFNKD
-207 AEGQVVGAWYAGYQ
+207 GDVVGAWYVGYQ
-221 IASVGSAIKE
+221 IASVAKAMRN
-231 SINNADLRSNSH
+231 SINNADLRANTH
-243 LLILDD
+243 LLIIDADD
-249 NDQLGY
+249 QIGY

-261 STLIEDV
+261 PKLLQDVKKIGQSIENHQRS
-268 AKVGKS
+268 S
-274 MNIEKRTIIKSSSLS
+274 MYSSVISGIKY
-289 DVEYQFIPFKP
+289 EFIPFKP
-300 WGIQIVTTTYLGE
+300 WGYQIVTASSLGR
-313 DNSLAIRMSLGIF
+313 DNGLAIRMSLGIF
-326 AIQFLVAIAVIL
+326 AIQFLVAIAVVL
-338 LTWVFSQRLAKALAA
+338 LTWIFSQRLAKALAE

-443 VRLRG
+443 VHLRG
-448 FMNDVIVTLK
+448 FMNDVIVTMK

-468 VVNIDN
+468 VVDMDGLN
-474 LSDDCVTTDV
+474 DDYIATDV

-494 ASNACKFTQE
+494 SSNACKFTHE
-504 GVVSISLRLEQASGA
+504 GVISISLKLNQVSEA
-519 KYLLI
+519 KHLL
-524 VDIRDSGIG
+524 VVAIRDSGIG
-533 MTDEQMNRLFA
+533 MTDQQMSRLFE

-572 MMGGDITVESIKDE
+572 MMGGDITVESVKDQ
-586 GSTFTVTLPV
+586 GSIFTVSLPV
-596 EVVNNFAASPD
+596 DVV
-607 PKNLSSAASSTE
+607 SSSSQELTSSTSSVSDSP
-619 AVSCDIESK
+619 AVVSCDLESK
-628 QRLVRARVLLIDDDN
+628 QRSIRARVLLIDDDN
-643 NNSEIFRRFLLNDGF
+643 NNTEIFRRFLLNDGF
-658 EVMHSPSIEEG
+658 EVMHSSSIEEG
-669 FAKASQCSPE
+669 FAKASQCAPE

-691 GIDLLAKLK
+691 GIDLLAKMK
-700 NTDFLSSIP
+700 NSDFLSSIP

-725 GATSCLQ
+725 GAASCLQ

-738 RLEAALTRICQS
+738 RVEATLTRICQT
-750 KSVGKREVLII
+750 KSVGKREVLIV

-773 MLTLEQWEIRNFARA
+773 MLAQDHWEIRNFARA

-818 SSLRQLHDEASLP
+818 AALRQLHNEESLP

-856 STDPEGLQD
+856 STDPQGLQD
-865 LLQRIRLNLNNN
+865 LLQRIRLNLNNS
-877 QSS
+877 QLS

>member
-1 MLKLLQGMNKF
+1 MSKSSPR
-12 NLKVYSRTGL
+12 VYSKTGL

-27 ITSLLIASSMFT
+27 ITSLLFASSMFT

-51 KSKSDGEVAQVIEKF
+51 KSKSDGEVTQVIEKF

-90 YGEPTLQKTNLQY
+90 YGKPNLQKTRYQY
-103 ISGGAWERP
+103 ISGGALERS

-124 VFSKNLS
+124 VFSSNLS
-131 QLAETLGTSATI
+131 QLAKTLGTSATI

-149 NLIRLATSIQDKDG
+149 NMIRLATSIQDKDG

-179 KLLRGE
+179 KLLRAE
-185 EFKGLAR
+185 EFRGLAR
-192 ILGNLYYTRYVPILD
+192 ILGTLYYTRYVPIID
-207 AEGQVVGAWYAGYQ
+207 KKSQVIGAWYVGYP

-231 SINNADLRSNSH
+231 SINNADLRGNSH
-243 LLILDD
+243 LMILDD

-261 STLIEDV
+261 PNLIKDV

-274 MNIEKRTIIKSSSLS
+274 TNIEKRTVIKSSSLP
-289 DVEYQFIPFKP
+289 DVQYQFIPFKP
-300 WGIQIVTTTYLGE
+300 WGIQIVTTTNLGE

-338 LTWVFSQRLAKALAA
+338 LTWIFSQRLAKALAA
-353 GNKARLQSEEAN
+353 GNQARLQSEEAN

-400 EPDEIEQ
+400 EPEEIEQ

-443 VRLRG
+443 VHLRG
-448 FMNDVIVTLK
+448 FMNDVVVTLK

-468 VVNIDN
+468 MLD
-474 LSDDCVTTDV
+474 LDEFSDYCITTDI

-494 ASNACKFTQE
+494 SSNACKFTKE
-504 GVVSISLRLEQASGA
+504 GIVSISLRIERDSESKSRLVVA
-519 KYLLI
+519 
-524 VDIRDSGIG
+524 IRDSGIG

-572 MMGGDITVESIKDE
+572 MMGGDITVESVKDQ
-586 GSTFTVTLPV
+586 GSTFTVSLPV
-596 EVVNNFAASPD
+596 DVVSSSTQELTSA
-607 PKNLSSAASSTE
+607 KSSASDSPAV
-619 AVSCDIESK
+619 VSCDLESK
-628 QRLVRARVLLIDDDN
+628 QRSIRARVLLIDDDN
-643 NNSEIFRRFLLNDGF
+643 NNTEIFRRFLLNDGF
-658 EVMHSPSIEEG
+658 EVMHSSSIEEG
-669 FAKASQCSPE
+669 FAKASQCAPE

-691 GIDLLAKLK
+691 GIDLLAKMK
-700 NTDFLSSIP
+700 NSDFLSSIP

-725 GATSCLQ
+725 GAASCLQ

-738 RLEAALTRICQS
+738 RVEATLTRICQT
-750 KSVGKREVLII
+750 KSVGKREVLIV

-773 MLTLEQWEIRNFARA
+773 MLAQDHWEIRNFARA

-818 SSLRQLHDEASLP
+818 AALRQLHNEESLP

-856 STDPEGLQD
+856 STDPQGLQD
-865 LLQRIRLNLNNN
+865 LLQRVRLNLNNN
-877 QSS
+877 QLS

>member
-1 MLKLLQGMNKF
+1 MSKSSPR
-12 NLKVYSRTGL
+12 VYSKTGL

-27 ITSLLIASSMFT
+27 ITSLLFASSMFT

-51 KSKSDGEVAQVIEKF
+51 KSKSDGEVTQVIEKF

-90 YGEPTLQKTNLQY
+90 YGEPNLQKTNFQF

-119 SVKAN
+119 SAKAN
-124 VFSKNLS
+124 VFSSNLS

-149 NLIRLATSIQDKDG
+149 NMIRLATSIQDKDG

-179 KLLRGE
+179 KLLRAE
-185 EFKGLAR
+185 EFRGLAR
-192 ILGNLYYTRYVPILD
+192 ILGTLYYTRYVPIID
-207 AEGQVVGAWYAGYQ
+207 KKSQVIGAWYVGYP

-243 LLILDD
+243 LMILDD

-261 STLIEDV
+261 PNLIKDV

-274 MNIEKRTIIKSSSLS
+274 TNIEKRTVIKSSSLP
-289 DVEYQFIPFKP
+289 DVQYQFIPFKP
-300 WGIQIVTTTYLGE
+300 WGIQIVTTTNLGE

-338 LTWVFSQRLAKALAA
+338 LTWIFSQRLAKALAA
-353 GNKARLQSEEAN
+353 GNQARLQSEEAN

-400 EPDEIEQ
+400 ESEEIEQ

-443 VRLRG
+443 VHLRG
-448 FMNDVIVTLK
+448 FMNDVVVTLK

-468 VVNIDN
+468 VLD
-474 LSDDCVTTDV
+474 LGEFSDYCITTDI

-494 ASNACKFTQE
+494 SSNACKFTKE
-504 GVVSISLRLEQASGA
+504 GIVSISLRIERYSESKSRLVVA
-519 KYLLI
+519 
-524 VDIRDSGIG
+524 IRDSGIG

-572 MMGGDITVESIKDE
+572 MMGGDITVESVKDQ
-586 GSTFTVTLPV
+586 GSTFTVNLPV
-596 EVVNNFAASPD
+596 DVV
-607 PKNLSSAASSTE
+607 ASSTQE
-619 AVSCDIESK
+619 LTSTKSSASDSPAVVSCDLESK
-628 QRLVRARVLLIDDDN
+628 QRSIRARVLLIDDDN
-643 NNSEIFRRFLLNDGF
+643 NNTEIFRRFLLNDGF
-658 EVMHSPSIEEG
+658 EVMHSSSIEEG
-669 FAKASQCSPE
+669 FAKASQCAPE

-691 GIDLLAKLK
+691 GIDLLAKMK
-700 NTDFLSSIP
+700 NSDFLSSIP

-725 GATSCLQ
+725 GAASCLQ

-738 RLEAALTRICQS
+738 RVEATLTRICQT
-750 KSVGKREVLII
+750 KSVGKREVLIV

-773 MLTLEQWEIRNFARA
+773 MLAQDHWEIRNFARA

-818 SSLRQLHDEASLP
+818 AALRQLHNEESLP

-856 STDPEGLQD
+856 STDPQGLQD
-865 LLQRIRLNLNNN
+865 LLQRVRLNLNNN
-877 QSS
+877 QLS

>member
-1 MLKLLQGMNKF
+1 MSKSSPR
-12 NLKVYSRTGL
+12 VYSKTGL

-27 ITSLLIASSMFT
+27 ITSLLFASSMFT

-51 KSKSDGEVAQVIEKF
+51 KSKSDGEVTQVIEKF

-90 YGEPTLQKTNLQY
+90 YGKPNLQKTRYQY
-103 ISGGAWERP
+103 ISGGALERS

-124 VFSKNLS
+124 VFSSNLS
-131 QLAETLGTSATI
+131 QLAKTLGTSATI

-149 NLIRLATSIQDKDG
+149 NMIRLATSIQDKDG

-179 KLLRGE
+179 KLLRAE
-185 EFKGLAR
+185 EFRGLAR
-192 ILGNLYYTRYVPILD
+192 ILGTLYYTRYVPIID
-207 AEGQVVGAWYAGYQ
+207 KKSQVIGAWYVGYP

-243 LLILDD
+243 LMILDD

-261 STLIEDV
+261 PNLIKDV

-274 MNIEKRTIIKSSSLS
+274 TNIEKRTVIKSSSLP
-289 DVEYQFIPFKP
+289 DVQYQFIPFKP
-300 WGIQIVTTTYLGE
+300 WGIQIVTTTNLGE

-338 LTWVFSQRLAKALAA
+338 LTWIFSQRLAKALAA
-353 GNKARLQSEEAN
+353 GNQARLQSEEAN

-400 EPDEIEQ
+400 EPEEIEQ

-443 VRLRG
+443 VHLRG
-448 FMNDVIVTLK
+448 FMNDVVVTLK

-468 VVNIDN
+468 MLD
-474 LSDDCVTTDV
+474 LDEFSDYCITTDI

-494 ASNACKFTQE
+494 SSNACKFTKE
-504 GVVSISLRLEQASGA
+504 GIVSISLRIERDSESKSRLVVA
-519 KYLLI
+519 
-524 VDIRDSGIG
+524 IRDSGIG

-572 MMGGDITVESIKDE
+572 MMGGDITVESVKDQ
-586 GSTFTVTLPV
+586 GSTFTVSLPV
-596 EVVNNFAASPD
+596 DVVSSSTQELTSA
-607 PKNLSSAASSTE
+607 KSSASDSPAV
-619 AVSCDIESK
+619 VSCDLESK
-628 QRLVRARVLLIDDDN
+628 QRSIRARVLLIDDDN
-643 NNSEIFRRFLLNDGF
+643 NNTEIFRRFLLNDGF
-658 EVMHSPSIEEG
+658 EVMHSSSIEEG
-669 FAKASQCSPE
+669 FAKASQCAPE

-691 GIDLLAKLK
+691 GIDLLAKMK
-700 NTDFLSSIP
+700 NSDFLSSIP

-725 GATSCLQ
+725 GAASCLQ

-738 RLEAALTRICQS
+738 RVEATLTRICQT
-750 KSVGKREVLII
+750 KSVGKREVLIV

-773 MLTLEQWEIRNFARA
+773 MLAQDHWEIRNFARA

-818 SSLRQLHDEASLP
+818 AALRQLHNEESLP

-856 STDPEGLQD
+856 STDPQGLQD
-865 LLQRIRLNLNNN
+865 LLQRVRLNLNNN
-877 QSS
+877 QLS

>member
-1 MLKLLQGMNKF
+1 MSKSSPR
-12 NLKVYSRTGL
+12 VYSKTGL

-27 ITSLLIASSMFT
+27 ITSLLFASSMFT
-39 LFRVRSAVSELT
+39 LFRVRSVISELT
-51 KSKSDGEVAQVIEKF
+51 KSKVDGEVQQVIEKF
-66 EIIEDLLGE
+66 EIIDDLLGG
-75 WLDRSLSELKRSTLV
+75 WLEKGLNELEVSTLKF
-90 YGEPTLQKTNLQY
+90 GEPNVDVQNFSDNSRVSQNL
-103 ISGGAWERP
+103 SLP
-112 VPTLSFG
+112 VLSFG
-119 SVKAN
+119 SVKA
-124 VFSKNLS
+124 SL
-131 QLAETLGTSATI
+131 LTETLNQATEMWETSATI

-149 NLIRLATSIQDKDG
+149 QMVRIATTIQDKEG
-163 MSAVATMLDPE
+163 ASAVGTVLDPD

-179 KLLRGE
+179 KLLEGE
-185 EFKGLAR
+185 EFKGIAR
-192 ILGNLYYTRYVPILD
+192 ILGIPYYTRYAPIFNKD
-207 AEGQVVGAWYAGYQ
+207 GDVVGAWYVGYQ
-221 IASVGSAIKE
+221 IASVAKAMRN
-231 SINNADLRSNSH
+231 SINNADLRANTH
-243 LLILDD
+243 LLIIDADD
-249 NDQLGY
+249 QIGY

-261 STLIEDV
+261 PKLLQDVKKIGQSIE
-268 AKVGKS
+268 
-274 MNIEKRTIIKSSSLS
+274 NHQRSSIYSSALS
-289 DVEYQFIPFKP
+289 DIKYEFIPFKP
-300 WGIQIVTTTYLGE
+300 WGYQIVTASSLGR
-313 DNSLAIRMSLGIF
+313 DNGLAIRMSLGIF
-326 AIQFLVAIAVIL
+326 AIQFLVAIAVVL
-338 LTWVFSQRLAKALAA
+338 LTWIFSQRLAKALAE

-443 VRLRG
+443 VHLRG
-448 FMNDVIVTLK
+448 FMNDVIVTMK

-468 VVNIDN
+468 VVDMDGLN
-474 LSDDCVTTDV
+474 DDYITTDV

-494 ASNACKFTQE
+494 SSNACKFTHE
-504 GVVSISLRLEQASGA
+504 GVVSISLKLNQVSEA
-519 KYLLI
+519 KHLL
-524 VDIRDSGIG
+524 VVAIRDSGIG
-533 MTDEQMNRLFA
+533 MTDQQMNRLFE

-552 TTREYGGTGLGLS
+552 TTRVYGGTGLGLS

-572 MMGGDITVESIKDE
+572 MMGGDITVESVKDQ
-586 GSTFTVTLPV
+586 GSIFTVSLPV
-596 EVVNNFAASPD
+596 DVVSSSSQELTSS
-607 PKNLSSAASSTE
+607 KSSASDSPAV
-619 AVSCDIESK
+619 VSCDLESK
-628 QRLVRARVLLIDDDN
+628 QRSIRARVLLIDDDN
-643 NNSEIFRRFLLNDGF
+643 NNTEIFRRFLLNDGF
-658 EVMHSPSIEEG
+658 EVMHSSSIEEG
-669 FAKASQCSPE
+669 FAKASQCAPE

-691 GIDLLAKLK
+691 GIDLLAKMK
-700 NTDFLSSIP
+700 NSDFLSSIP

-725 GATSCLQ
+725 GAASCLQ

-738 RLEAALTRICQS
+738 RVEATLTRICQT
-750 KSVGKREVLII
+750 KSVGKREVLIV

-773 MLTLEQWEIRNFARA
+773 MLAQDHWEIRNFARA
-788 RFAIDSIVEAK
+788 RFAIDSVVEAK

-818 SSLRQLHDEASLP
+818 AALRQLHNEESLP
-831 VLLLSQNSVSI
+831 VMLLSQNSVSI

-856 STDPEGLQD
+856 STDPQGLQD
-865 LLQRIRLNLNNN
+865 LLQRVRLNLNNN
-877 QSS
+877 QLS

>member
-1 MLKLLQGMNKF
+1 MSMLRLR
-12 NLKVYSRTGL
+12 VYSKSGF

-27 ITSLLIASSMFT
+27 ITSLLFASSMFT
-39 LFRVRSAVSELT
+39 LVRVRGVISELT
-51 KSKSDGEVAQVIEKF
+51 KSKVDGEVQQVIEKF
-66 EIIEDLLGE
+66 EIIDDLLGGWVE
-75 WLDRSLSELKRSTLV
+75 RSIDELKENTLKF
-90 YGEPTLQKTNLQY
+90 GEPNLNVQNF
-103 ISGGAWERP
+103 SNVSRVSENRP
-112 VPTLSFG
+112 VPVLSFG
-119 SVKAN
+119 PVQAS
-124 VFSKNLS
+124 L
-131 QLAETLGTSATI
+131 LTETLVEAAELWESSATI

-149 NLIRLATSIQDKDG
+149 QMVRIATTIQEKDG
-163 MSAVATMLDPE
+163 SSAVGTILDPQ
-174 GFVLP
+174 GHVLP
-179 KLLRGE
+179 KLLGGE
-185 EFKGLAR
+185 EFKGIAR
-192 ILGNLYYTRYVPILD
+192 ILGIPYYTRYVPIFNKD
-207 AEGQVVGAWYAGYQ
+207 RDVIGAWYVGYQ
-221 IASVGSAIKE
+221 IASVASAMRN
-231 SINNADLRSNSH
+231 SINNADLRANTH
-243 LLILDD
+243 LLIIDSDD
-249 NDQLGY
+249 QIGY

-261 STLIEDV
+261 KSLLEEV
-268 AKVGKS
+268 QKVGKS
-274 MNIEKRTIIKSSSLS
+274 FNNDQRSSVQSSVLS
-289 DVEYQFIPFKP
+289 DFQYEFIPFKP
-300 WGIQIVTTTYLGE
+300 WGFQIVTASSLGK

-326 AIQFLVAIAVIL
+326 AIQLLVAIAVVI
-338 LTWVFSQRLAKALAA
+338 LTWIFSQRLAKALAA
-353 GNKARLQSEEAN
+353 GNQARLQSEEAN
-365 KAKSAFLANM
+365 RAKSAFLANM

-443 VRLRG
+443 VHLRG

-468 VVNIDN
+468 VADFESIDN
-474 LSDDCVTTDV
+474 DCVSTDA
-484 TRLKQIILNL
+484 TKLKQIILNL
-494 ASNACKFTQE
+494 ASNACKFTRD
-504 GVVSISLRLEQASGA
+504 GVVSISLKLEGESKSKCLFVA
-519 KYLLI
+519 
-524 VDIRDSGIG
+524 IRDSGIG
-533 MTDEQMNRLFA
+533 MTEQQMNRLFE

-572 MMGGDITVESIKDE
+572 IMGGDITVESIKDE
-586 GSTFTVTLPV
+586 GSTFTVKLPV
-596 EVVNNFAASPD
+596 EAVSASI
-607 PKNLSSAASSTE
+607 SESGSSTNSLPE
-619 AVSCDIESK
+619 SSTDDSPEVVSCDIQSK

-658 EVMHSPSIEEG
+658 EVMHSPSIKEG

-691 GIDLLAKLK
+691 GIDFLAKLK

-725 GATSCLQ
+725 GATTCLQ

-738 RLEAALTRICQS
+738 RLEATLTRICQS

-773 MLTLEQWEIRNFARA
+773 MLALEQWEIRNFARA

-818 SSLRQLHDEASLP
+818 ASLRQLHDEASLP

-842 DALNLLNTNSPNCF
+842 DALNLLNTKSPNCF
-856 STDPEGLQD
+856 STDQQGLQE
-865 LLQRIRLNLNNN
+865 LLQRIRLNLNDN
-877 QSS
+877 QLS

>member
-1 MLKLLQGMNKF
+1 MSKSSPR
-12 NLKVYSRTGL
+12 VYSKTGL

-27 ITSLLIASSMFT
+27 ITSLLFASSMFT

-51 KSKSDGEVAQVIEKF
+51 KSKSDGEVTQVIEKF

-90 YGEPTLQKTNLQY
+90 YGKPNLQKTRYQY
-103 ISGGAWERP
+103 ISGGDLERS

-119 SVKAN
+119 SFKAN
-124 VFSKNLS
+124 VFSSNLS
-131 QLAETLGTSATI
+131 QLAKTLGTSATI

-149 NLIRLATSIQDKDG
+149 NMIRLATSIQDKDG

-179 KLLRGE
+179 KLLRAE
-185 EFKGLAR
+185 EFRGLAR
-192 ILGNLYYTRYVPILD
+192 ILGTLYYTRYVPIID
-207 AEGQVVGAWYAGYQ
+207 KKSQVIGAWYVGYP

-231 SINNADLRSNSH
+231 SLNNADLRSNSH
-243 LLILDD
+243 LMILDD

-261 STLIEDV
+261 PNLIKDV

-274 MNIEKRTIIKSSSLS
+274 TNIEKRTVIKSSSLP
-289 DVEYQFIPFKP
+289 DVQYQFIPFKP
-300 WGIQIVTTTYLGE
+300 WGIQIVTTTNLGE

-338 LTWVFSQRLAKALAA
+338 LTWIFSQRLAKALAA
-353 GNKARLQSEEAN
+353 GNQARLQSEEAN

-400 EPDEIEQ
+400 EPEEIEQ

-443 VRLRG
+443 VHLRG
-448 FMNDVIVTLK
+448 FMNDVVVTLK

-468 VVNIDN
+468 MLD
-474 LSDDCVTTDV
+474 LDEFSDYCITTDI

-494 ASNACKFTQE
+494 SSNACKFTKE
-504 GVVSISLRLEQASGA
+504 GIVSISLRIERDSESKSRLVVA
-519 KYLLI
+519 
-524 VDIRDSGIG
+524 IRDSGIG

-572 MMGGDITVESIKDE
+572 MMGGDITVESVKDQ
-586 GSTFTVTLPV
+586 GSTFTVSLPV
-596 EVVNNFAASPD
+596 DVVSSSTQELTSA
-607 PKNLSSAASSTE
+607 KSSASDSPAV
-619 AVSCDIESK
+619 VSCDLESK
-628 QRLVRARVLLIDDDN
+628 QRSIRARVLLIDDDN
-643 NNSEIFRRFLLNDGF
+643 NNTEIFRRFLLNDGF
-658 EVMHSPSIEEG
+658 EVMHSSSIEEG
-669 FAKASQCSPE
+669 FAKASQCAPE

-691 GIDLLAKLK
+691 GIDLLAKMK
-700 NTDFLSSIP
+700 NSDFLSSIP

-725 GATSCLQ
+725 GAASCLQ

-738 RLEAALTRICQS
+738 RVEATLTRICQT
-750 KSVGKREVLII
+750 KSVGKREVLIV

-773 MLTLEQWEIRNFARA
+773 MLAQDHWEIRNFARA

-799 PDLVILDLSTHREE
+799 PDLVMLDLSTHREE

-818 SSLRQLHDEASLP
+818 AALRQLHNEESLP

-856 STDPEGLQD
+856 STDPQGLQD
-865 LLQRIRLNLNNN
+865 LLQRVRLNLNNN
-877 QSS
+877 QLS

>member
-1 MLKLLQGMNKF
+1 
-12 NLKVYSRTGL
+12 
-22 LWIGV
+22 
-27 ITSLLIASSMFT
+27 
-39 LFRVRSAVSELT
+39 
-51 KSKSDGEVAQVIEKF
+51 
-66 EIIEDLLGE
+66 
-75 WLDRSLSELKRSTLV
+75 
-90 YGEPTLQKTNLQY
+90 
-103 ISGGAWERP
+103 
-112 VPTLSFG
+112 
-119 SVKAN
+119 
-124 VFSKNLS
+124 
-131 QLAETLGTSATI
+131 
-143 FVRDGD
+143 VRDGD
-149 NLIRLATSIQDKDG
+149 QMVRIATTIQDEEGASVVGTD
-163 MSAVATMLDPE
+163 LDPN

-179 KLLRGE
+179 KLLAGE
-185 EFKGLAR
+185 EFQGIAR
-192 ILGNLYYTRYVPILD
+192 ILGIPYYTRYAPIFNK
-207 AEGQVVGAWYAGYQ
+207 EGDVVGAWYVGYQ
-221 IASVGSAIKE
+221 IASVAKE
-231 SINNADLRSNSH
+231 MRNSINDADLRANTH
-243 LLILDD
+243 LLIIGADD
-249 NDQLGY
+249 RIGY

-261 STLIEDV
+261 PNLLQDVKKIGQSIENNQRL
-268 AKVGKS
+268 S
-274 MNIEKRTIIKSSSLS
+274 IYSSVLS
-289 DVEYQFIPFKP
+289 DVKYDFVPFKP
-300 WGIQIVTTTYLGE
+300 WGYQIVTASSLGR
-313 DNSLAIRMSLGIF
+313 DNSLAIKMSLGIF
-326 AIQFLVAIAVIL
+326 AIQFLVAIAVVL
-338 LTWVFSQRLAKALAA
+338 LTWIFSQRLAKALAE

-432 EAGKMSIYLEP
+432 EAGKMTIYLEP
-443 VRLRG
+443 VLLRG
-448 FMNDVIVTLK
+448 FINDVILTLK
-458 PLADKNNNKL
+458 PLADKNGNKL
-468 VVNIDN
+468 IVDARDLNDE
-474 LSDDCVTTDV
+474 CVSTDA
-484 TRLKQIILNL
+484 TKLKQIILNL
-494 ASNACKFTQE
+494 ASNACKFTSE
-504 GVVSISLRLEQASGA
+504 GIVSISLKLEGEL
-519 KYLLI
+519 KTRNLLVEI
-524 VDIRDSGIG
+524 HDSGIG
-533 MTDEQMNRLFA
+533 MTEQQMNRLFE

-572 MMGGDITVESIKDE
+572 IMGGDITVESVKDE
-586 GSTFTVTLPV
+586 GSTFTVRLPV
-596 EVVNNFAASPD
+596 EVVNNPSAGSTPN
-607 PKNLSSAASSTE
+607 KVSSSDDSFE

-658 EVMHSPSIEEG
+658 EVMHSSSIEEG

-691 GIDLLAKLK
+691 GIDLLARLK

-738 RLEAALTRICQS
+738 RLEATLTRICQS
-750 KSVGKREVLII
+750 KSVGKKEVLII

-773 MLTLEQWEIRNFARA
+773 ILTLEQWEIRNFARA

-818 SSLRQLHDEASLP
+818 SSLRQLYDEVSLP
-831 VLLLSQNSVSI
+831 VLILSQNSISV
-842 DALNLLNTNSPNCF
+842 DALNLLTTNSPNCF

-877 QSS
+877 QLS

>member
-1 MLKLLQGMNKF
+1 MSKSGSRA
-12 NLKVYSRTGL
+12 YSKTGL

-27 ITSLLIASSMFT
+27 ITSLLFASSMFT
-39 LFRVRSAVSELT
+39 LFRVRSVISELT
-51 KSKSDGEVAQVIEKF
+51 KSKVDGEVQQVIEKF
-66 EIIEDLLGE
+66 EIIDDLLGG
-75 WLDRSLSELKRSTLV
+75 WLEKGLNELEDSTLKF
-90 YGEPTLQKTNLQY
+90 GEPNLDVQNF
-103 ISGGAWERP
+103 SDNSRVSQGLPLP
-112 VPTLSFG
+112 VLSFG
-119 SVKAN
+119 LVQAS
-124 VFSKNLS
+124 L
-131 QLAETLGTSATI
+131 LTDTLYQATEMWETSATI

-149 NLIRLATSIQDKDG
+149 QMVRIATTIQDQEG
-163 MSAVATMLDPE
+163 ASAVGTVLDPE

-179 KLLRGE
+179 KLLEGE
-185 EFKGLAR
+185 EFKGIAR
-192 ILGNLYYTRYVPILD
+192 ILGIPYYTRYAPIFNKD
-207 AEGQVVGAWYAGYQ
+207 GDVVGAWYVGYQ
-221 IASVGSAIKE
+221 IASVAKAMRN
-231 SINNADLRSNSH
+231 SINNADLRANTH
-243 LLILDD
+243 LLIIDADD
-249 NDQLGY
+249 QIGY

-261 STLIEDV
+261 PKLLQDVKKIGQSIE
-268 AKVGKS
+268 
-274 MNIEKRTIIKSSSLS
+274 NHQRSSIYSSILS
-289 DVEYQFIPFKP
+289 DIKYEFIPFKP
-300 WGIQIVTTTYLGE
+300 WGYQIVTASSLGR
-313 DNSLAIRMSLGIF
+313 DNGLAIRMSLGIF
-326 AIQFLVAIAVIL
+326 AIQFLVAIAVVL
-338 LTWVFSQRLAKALAA
+338 LTWIFSQRLAKALAE

-443 VRLRG
+443 VLLRG
-448 FMNDVIVTLK
+448 FINDVIVTLK

-468 VVNIDN
+468 VVDVEGF
-474 LSDDCVTTDV
+474 DEDCVSTDA
-484 TRLKQIILNL
+484 TKLKQIILNL
-494 ASNACKFTQE
+494 ASNACKFTRE
-504 GVVSISLRLEQASGA
+504 GVVSISLRLEGGSKTKCLVVA
-519 KYLLI
+519 I
-524 VDIRDSGIG
+524 HDSGIG
-533 MTDEQMNRLFA
+533 MTEQQMNRLFE

-565 LSRRFCR
+565 LSRRFCLI
-572 MMGGDITVESIKDE
+572 MGGDITVESIKDE

-596 EVVNNFAASPD
+596 EAVNN
-607 PKNLSSAASSTE
+607 SSAGSLPNKISSSDSSAE

-628 QRLVRARVLLIDDDN
+628 QRVVRARVLLIDDDN

-658 EVMHSPSIEEG
+658 EVMHSSSIEEG

-691 GIDLLAKLK
+691 GIDLLARLK

-738 RLEAALTRICQS
+738 RLEATLTRICQS
-750 KSVGKREVLII
+750 KSVGKKEVLII

-818 SSLRQLHDEASLP
+818 SSLRQLYDEVSLP
-831 VLLLSQNSVSI
+831 VLILSQNSISV
-842 DALNLLNTNSPNCF
+842 DALNLLTTNSPNCF

-865 LLQRIRLNLNNN
+865 LLQRILLNLNNN
-877 QSS
+877 QLS

>member
-1 MLKLLQGMNKF
+1 MSKPSSRA
-12 NLKVYSRTGL
+12 YSTTGL

-27 ITSLLIASSMFT
+27 ITSLLFASSMFT
-39 LFRVRSAVSELT
+39 LFRVRSVISELT
-51 KSKSDGEVAQVIEKF
+51 KSKVDGEVQQVIEKF
-66 EIIEDLLGE
+66 EIIDDLLEG
-75 WLDRSLSELKRSTLV
+75 WLEKGLNELEESTLKF
-90 YGEPTLQKTNLQY
+90 GEPNLNTQNFSEKSK
-103 ISGGAWERP
+103 ISQNLPLP
-112 VPTLSFG
+112 VLSFG
-119 SVKAN
+119 SVQASLLTK
-124 VFSKNLS
+124 
-131 QLAETLGTSATI
+131 TLNQAIEVWETSATI

-149 NLIRLATSIQDKDG
+149 QMVRIATTIQDKEG
-163 MSAVATMLDPE
+163 ASAVGTVLDPN

-179 KLLRGE
+179 KLLAGK
-185 EFKGLAR
+185 EFKGIAR
-192 ILGNLYYTRYVPILD
+192 ILGIPYYTRYAPIFNK
-207 AEGQVVGAWYAGYQ
+207 EGDVVGAWYVGYQ
-221 IASVGSAIKE
+221 IASVAREIRN
-231 SINNADLRSNSH
+231 SINNADLRANTH
-243 LLILDD
+243 LLIIDADD
-249 NDQLGY
+249 QIGY

-261 STLIEDV
+261 PNLLQDVKKIGQSVENSQRSSTYSV
-268 AKVGKS
+268 
-274 MNIEKRTIIKSSSLS
+274 TLS
-289 DVEYQFIPFKP
+289 DIKYEFIPFKP
-300 WGIQIVTTTYLGE
+300 WGYQIVTASSLGR
-313 DNSLAIRMSLGIF
+313 DNGLAIRMSLGIF
-326 AIQFLVAIAVIL
+326 AIQFLVAIAVVL
-338 LTWVFSQRLAKALAA
+338 LTWIFSQRLAKALAE

-365 KAKSAFLANM
+365 RAKSAFLANM

-432 EAGKMSIYLEP
+432 EAGKMTIYLEP
-443 VRLRG
+443 VLLRG
-448 FMNDVIVTLK
+448 FINDVIVTLK
-458 PLADKNNNKL
+458 PLADKNGNKL
-468 VVNIDN
+468 IVDARDLNDE
-474 LSDDCVTTDV
+474 CVSTDA
-484 TRLKQIILNL
+484 TKLKQIILNL
-494 ASNACKFTQE
+494 ASNACKFTSE
-504 GVVSISLRLEQASGA
+504 GIVSISLKLEGEL
-519 KYLLI
+519 KTRNLLVEI
-524 VDIRDSGIG
+524 HDSGIG
-533 MTDEQMNRLFA
+533 MTEQQMNRLFE

-572 MMGGDITVESIKDE
+572 IMGGDITVESVKDE
-586 GSTFTVTLPV
+586 GSTFTVRLPV
-596 EVVNNFAASPD
+596 EVVNNPSAGSTPN
-607 PKNLSSAASSTE
+607 KVSSSDDSFE
-619 AVSCDIESK
+619 AISCDIESK

-691 GIDLLAKLK
+691 GIDLLARLK

-725 GATSCLQ
+725 GATRCLQ

-738 RLEAALTRICQS
+738 RLEATLTRICQS
-750 KSVGKREVLII
+750 KSVGKKEVLII

-799 PDLVILDLSTHREE
+799 PDLVILDLSAHREE

-818 SSLRQLHDEASLP
+818 SSLRQLHDEDSLP
-831 VLLLSQNSVSI
+831 VLILSQNSVSI
-842 DALNLLNTNSPNCF
+842 DALNLLNTNTPNCF

-877 QSS
+877 QLS

>member
-1 MLKLLQGMNKF
+1 
-12 NLKVYSRTGL
+12 
-22 LWIGV
+22 
-27 ITSLLIASSMFT
+27 MFT
-39 LFRVRSAVSELT
+39 LFRVRSVISELT
-51 KSKSDGEVAQVIEKF
+51 KSKVDGEVQQVIEKF
-66 EIIEDLLGE
+66 EIIDDLLGG
-75 WLDRSLSELKRSTLV
+75 WLEKGLNELEDSTLKF
-90 YGEPTLQKTNLQY
+90 GEPNLDVQNF
-103 ISGGAWERP
+103 SDNSRVSQGLPLP
-112 VPTLSFG
+112 VLSFG
-119 SVKAN
+119 LVQAS
-124 VFSKNLS
+124 L
-131 QLAETLGTSATI
+131 LTDTLYQATEMWETSATI

-149 NLIRLATSIQDKDG
+149 QMVRLATNIQDKDG

-179 KLLRGE
+179 KLLRGKDY
-185 EFKGLAR
+185 KGLAR
-192 ILGNLYYTRYVPILD
+192 ILGTLYYTRYVPILD
-207 AEGQVVGAWYAGYQ
+207 KKSQVVGAWYVGYP

-231 SINNADLRSNSH
+231 SINNADLRGSSH

-261 STLIEDV
+261 STLIKDV
-268 AKVGKS
+268 TKVGKS
-274 MNIEKRTIIKSSSLS
+274 VNLEKRTVIKSSSLS

-300 WGIQIVTTTYLGE
+300 WGIQIVTTTNLGE
-313 DNSLAIRMSLGIF
+313 DNGLAIRMSLGIF
-326 AIQFLVAIAVIL
+326 AIQFLVAIAVVL
-338 LTWVFSQRLAKALAA
+338 LTWIFSQRLAKALAE

-443 VRLRG
+443 VLLRG
-448 FMNDVIVTLK
+448 FINDVIVTLK

-468 VVNIDN
+468 VVDVEG
-474 LSDDCVTTDV
+474 LDEDCVSTDA
-484 TRLKQIILNL
+484 TKLKQIILNL
-494 ASNACKFTQE
+494 ASNACKFTRE
-504 GVVSISLRLEQASGA
+504 GVVSISLRLEGDSKTKCLVVA
-519 KYLLI
+519 I
-524 VDIRDSGIG
+524 HDSGIG
-533 MTDEQMNRLFA
+533 MTEQQMNRLFE

-572 MMGGDITVESIKDE
+572 IMGGDITVESIKDE

-596 EVVNNFAASPD
+596 EAVNN
-607 PKNLSSAASSTE
+607 SSAGSLPNKISSSDSSAE

-628 QRLVRARVLLIDDDN
+628 QRVVRARVLLIDDDN

-658 EVMHSPSIEEG
+658 EVMHSSSIEEG

-691 GIDLLAKLK
+691 GIDLLARLK

-738 RLEAALTRICQS
+738 RLEATLTRICQS
-750 KSVGKREVLII
+750 KSVGKKEVLII

-818 SSLRQLHDEASLP
+818 SSLRQLYDEVSLP
-831 VLLLSQNSVSI
+831 VLILSQNSISV

-877 QSS
+877 QLS

>member
-1 MLKLLQGMNKF
+1 MSKSSPR
-12 NLKVYSRTGL
+12 VYSKTGL

-27 ITSLLIASSMFT
+27 ITSLLFASSMFT

-51 KSKSDGEVAQVIEKF
+51 KSKSDGEVTQVIEKF

-90 YGEPTLQKTNLQY
+90 YGEPNLQKTNFQF

-119 SVKAN
+119 SAKAN
-124 VFSKNLS
+124 VFSSNLS

-149 NLIRLATSIQDKDG
+149 NMIRLATSIQDKDG

-192 ILGNLYYTRYVPILD
+192 ILGTLYYTRYVPILD
-207 AEGQVVGAWYAGYQ
+207 KKSQVIGAWYVGYQ

-231 SINNADLRSNSH
+231 SINNADLRGNSH

-261 STLIEDV
+261 PSLIKDV

-274 MNIEKRTIIKSSSLS
+274 TNIQKRTVIKSSSLS

-338 LTWVFSQRLAKALAA
+338 LTWIFSQRLAKALAA
-353 GNKARLQSEEAN
+353 GNQARLQSEEAN

-400 EPDEIEQ
+400 EPGEIEQ

-443 VRLRG
+443 VNLRM
-448 FMNDVIVTLK
+448 FINDVVVTLK

-468 VVNIDN
+468 VVDLEK
-474 LSDDCVTTDV
+474 LSDDCITTDI

-494 ASNACKFTQE
+494 SSNACKFTKE
-504 GVVSISLRLEQASGA
+504 GIVSISLSIDRYSESKSRLVVA
-519 KYLLI
+519 
-524 VDIRDSGIG
+524 IRDSGIG

-572 MMGGDITVESIKDE
+572 MMGGDITVESVKDQ
-586 GSTFTVTLPV
+586 GSTFTVSLPV
-596 EVVNNFAASPD
+596 DVVTSPTQELTSTKSTTSD
-607 PKNLSSAASSTE
+607 SSAV
-619 AVSCDIESK
+619 VSCDLESK
-628 QRLVRARVLLIDDDN
+628 QRSIRARVLLIDDDN
-643 NNSEIFRRFLLNDGF
+643 NNTEIFRRFLLNDGF
-658 EVMHSPSIEEG
+658 EVMHSSSIEEG
-669 FAKASQCSPE
+669 FAKASQCAPE

-691 GIDLLAKLK
+691 GIDLLAKMK
-700 NTDFLSSIP
+700 NSDFLSSIP

-725 GATSCLQ
+725 GAASCLQ

-738 RLEAALTRICQS
+738 RLEATLTRICQS
-750 KSVGKREVLII
+750 KSVGKREVLIV
-761 EESQEIS
+761 EESEEIS

-773 MLTLEQWEIRNFARA
+773 MLAQDHWEIRNFARA

-818 SSLRQLHDEASLP
+818 AALRQLHNEESLP

-856 STDPEGLQD
+856 STDPQGLQD
-865 LLQRIRLNLNNN
+865 LLQRIRLNLNNS
-877 QSS
+877 QLS

>member
-1 MLKLLQGMNKF
+1 MSKSGSRA
-12 NLKVYSRTGL
+12 YSKTGL

-27 ITSLLIASSMFT
+27 ITSLLFASSMFT
-39 LFRVRSAVSELT
+39 LFRVRSVISELT
-51 KSKSDGEVAQVIEKF
+51 KSKVDGEVQQVIEKF
-66 EIIEDLLGE
+66 EIIDDLLGG
-75 WLDRSLSELKRSTLV
+75 WLEKGLNELEDSTLKF
-90 YGEPTLQKTNLQY
+90 GEPNLDVQNF
-103 ISGGAWERP
+103 SDNSRVSQGLPLP
-112 VPTLSFG
+112 VLSFG
-119 SVKAN
+119 LVQAS
-124 VFSKNLS
+124 L
-131 QLAETLGTSATI
+131 LTDTLYQATEMWETSATI

-149 NLIRLATSIQDKDG
+149 QMVRIATTIQDQEG
-163 MSAVATMLDPE
+163 ASAVGTVLDPE

-179 KLLRGE
+179 KLLEGE
-185 EFKGLAR
+185 EFKGIAR
-192 ILGNLYYTRYVPILD
+192 ILGIPYYTRYAPIFNKD
-207 AEGQVVGAWYAGYQ
+207 GDVVGAWYVGYQ
-221 IASVGSAIKE
+221 IASVAKAMRN
-231 SINNADLRSNSH
+231 SINNADLRANTH
-243 LLILDD
+243 LLIIDADD
-249 NDQLGY
+249 QIGY

-261 STLIEDV
+261 PKLLQDVKKIGQSIE
-268 AKVGKS
+268 
-274 MNIEKRTIIKSSSLS
+274 NHQRSSIYSSILS
-289 DVEYQFIPFKP
+289 DIKYEFIPFKP
-300 WGIQIVTTTYLGE
+300 WGYQIVTASSLGR
-313 DNSLAIRMSLGIF
+313 DNGLAIRMSLGIF
-326 AIQFLVAIAVIL
+326 AIQFLVAIAVVL
-338 LTWVFSQRLAKALAA
+338 LTWIFSQRLAKALAE

-443 VRLRG
+443 VLLRG
-448 FMNDVIVTLK
+448 FINDVIVTLK

-468 VVNIDN
+468 VVDVEG
-474 LSDDCVTTDV
+474 LDEDCVSTDA
-484 TRLKQIILNL
+484 TKLKQIILNL
-494 ASNACKFTQE
+494 ASNACKFTRE
-504 GVVSISLRLEQASGA
+504 GVVSISLRLEGDSKTKCLVVA
-519 KYLLI
+519 I
-524 VDIRDSGIG
+524 HDSGIG
-533 MTDEQMNRLFA
+533 MTEQQMNRLFE

-572 MMGGDITVESIKDE
+572 IMGGDITVESIKDE

-596 EVVNNFAASPD
+596 EAVNN
-607 PKNLSSAASSTE
+607 SSEGSVSNKISSSDSSST

-628 QRLVRARVLLIDDDN
+628 QRVVRARVLLIDDDN

-658 EVMHSPSIEEG
+658 EVMHSSSIEEG

-691 GIDLLAKLK
+691 GIDLLARLK

-738 RLEAALTRICQS
+738 RLEATLTRICQS
-750 KSVGKREVLII
+750 KSVGKKEVLII

-818 SSLRQLHDEASLP
+818 SSLRQLYDEVSLP
-831 VLLLSQNSVSI
+831 VLILSQNSISV

-877 QSS
+877 QLS

>member
-1 MLKLLQGMNKF
+1 MSKSSPR
-12 NLKVYSRTGL
+12 VYSKTGL

-27 ITSLLIASSMFT
+27 ITSLLFASSMFT
-39 LFRVRSAVSELT
+39 LFRVRSVISELT
-51 KSKSDGEVAQVIEKF
+51 KSKVDGEVQQVIEKF
-66 EIIEDLLGE
+66 EIIDDLLGG
-75 WLDRSLSELKRSTLV
+75 WLEKGLNELEVSTLKFGDPNV
-90 YGEPTLQKTNLQY
+90 DVQNFSDNSRVSQNL
-103 ISGGAWERP
+103 SLP
-112 VPTLSFG
+112 VLSFG
-119 SVKAN
+119 SVKA
-124 VFSKNLS
+124 SL
-131 QLAETLGTSATI
+131 LTETLNQATEMWETSATI

-149 NLIRLATSIQDKDG
+149 QMVRIATTIQVKEG
-163 MSAVATMLDPE
+163 ASAVGTVLDPD

-179 KLLRGE
+179 KLLEGE
-185 EFKGLAR
+185 EFKGIAR
-192 ILGNLYYTRYVPILD
+192 ILGIPYYTRYAPIFNKD
-207 AEGQVVGAWYAGYQ
+207 GDVVGAWYVGYQ
-221 IASVGSAIKE
+221 IASVAKAMRN
-231 SINNADLRSNSH
+231 SINNADLRANTH
-243 LLILDD
+243 LLIIDADD
-249 NDQLGY
+249 QIGY

-261 STLIEDV
+261 PKLLQDVKKIGQSIENHQRSSIYSSV
-268 AKVGKS
+268 ISG
-274 MNIEKRTIIKSSSLS
+274 IKY
-289 DVEYQFIPFKP
+289 EFIPFKP
-300 WGIQIVTTTYLGE
+300 WGYQIVTASSLGR
-313 DNSLAIRMSLGIF
+313 DNGLAIRMSLGIF
-326 AIQFLVAIAVIL
+326 AIQFLVAIAVVL
-338 LTWVFSQRLAKALAA
+338 LTWIFSQRLAKALAE

-443 VRLRG
+443 VHLRG
-448 FMNDVIVTLK
+448 FMNDVIVTMK

-468 VVNIDN
+468 VVDMDGLN
-474 LSDDCVTTDV
+474 DDYIATDV

-494 ASNACKFTQE
+494 SSNACKFTHE
-504 GVVSISLRLEQASGA
+504 GVISISLKLNEVSEA
-519 KYLLI
+519 KHLL
-524 VDIRDSGIG
+524 VVAIRDSGIG
-533 MTDEQMNRLFA
+533 MTDQQMSRLFE

-572 MMGGDITVESIKDE
+572 MMGGDITVESVKDQ
-586 GSTFTVTLPV
+586 GSTFTVSLPV
-596 EVVNNFAASPD
+596 DVV
-607 PKNLSSAASSTE
+607 SSSSQELTSSTSSVSDSP
-619 AVSCDIESK
+619 AVVSCDLESK
-628 QRLVRARVLLIDDDN
+628 QRSIRARVLLIDDDN
-643 NNSEIFRRFLLNDGF
+643 NNTEIFRRFLLNDGF
-658 EVMHSPSIEEG
+658 EVMHSSSIEEG
-669 FAKASQCSPE
+669 FAKASQCAPE
-679 LVIVDIEHSSLH
+679 LVIVDIEYSSLH
-691 GIDLLAKLK
+691 GIDLLAKMK
-700 NTDFLSSIP
+700 NSDFLSSIP

-725 GATSCLQ
+725 GAASCLQ

-738 RLEAALTRICQS
+738 RLEATLTRICQS
-750 KSVGKREVLII
+750 KSVGKREVLIV
-761 EESQEIS
+761 EESEEIS

-773 MLTLEQWEIRNFARA
+773 MLAQDHWEIRNFARA
-788 RFAIDSIVEAK
+788 RFAIDSVVEAK

-818 SSLRQLHDEASLP
+818 AALRQLHNEESLP

-856 STDPEGLQD
+856 STDPQGLQD
-865 LLQRIRLNLNNN
+865 LLQRIRLNLNNS
-877 QSS
+877 QLS

>member
-1 MLKLLQGMNKF
+1 MSKSSPR
-12 NLKVYSRTGL
+12 VYSKTGL

-27 ITSLLIASSMFT
+27 ITSLLFASSMFT
-39 LFRVRSAVSELT
+39 LFRVRSVISELT
-51 KSKSDGEVAQVIEKF
+51 KSKVDGEVQQVIEKF
-66 EIIEDLLGE
+66 EIIDDLLGG
-75 WLDRSLSELKRSTLV
+75 WLEKGLNELEVSTLKFGDPNV
-90 YGEPTLQKTNLQY
+90 DVQNFSDNSRVSQNL
-103 ISGGAWERP
+103 SLP
-112 VPTLSFG
+112 VLSFG
-119 SVKAN
+119 SVKA
-124 VFSKNLS
+124 SL
-131 QLAETLGTSATI
+131 LTETLNQATEMWETSATI

-149 NLIRLATSIQDKDG
+149 QMVRIATTIQDKEG
-163 MSAVATMLDPE
+163 ASAVGTVLDPD

-179 KLLRGE
+179 KLLEGE
-185 EFKGLAR
+185 EFKGIAR
-192 ILGNLYYTRYVPILD
+192 ILGIPYYTRYAPIFNKD
-207 AEGQVVGAWYAGYQ
+207 GDVVGAWYVGYQ
-221 IASVGSAIKE
+221 IASVAKAMRN
-231 SINNADLRSNSH
+231 SINNADLRANTH
-243 LLILDD
+243 LLIIDADD
-249 NDQLGY
+249 QIGY

-261 STLIEDV
+261 PKLLQDVKKIGQSIENHQRSSIYSSV
-268 AKVGKS
+268 ISG
-274 MNIEKRTIIKSSSLS
+274 IKY
-289 DVEYQFIPFKP
+289 EFIPFKP
-300 WGIQIVTTTYLGE
+300 WGYQIVTASSLGR
-313 DNSLAIRMSLGIF
+313 DNGLAIRMSLGIF
-326 AIQFLVAIAVIL
+326 AIQFLVAIAVVL
-338 LTWVFSQRLAKALAA
+338 LTWIFSQRLAKALAE

-443 VRLRG
+443 VHLRG
-448 FMNDVIVTLK
+448 FMNDVIVTMK

-468 VVNIDN
+468 VVDMDGLN
-474 LSDDCVTTDV
+474 DDYITTDV

-494 ASNACKFTQE
+494 SSNACKFTHE
-504 GVVSISLRLEQASGA
+504 GVVSISLKLNQVSEA
-519 KYLLI
+519 KHLL
-524 VDIRDSGIG
+524 VVAIRDSGIG
-533 MTDEQMNRLFA
+533 MTDQQMNRLFE

-572 MMGGDITVESIKDE
+572 MMGGDITVESVKDQ
-586 GSTFTVTLPV
+586 GSIFTVSLPV
-596 EVVNNFAASPD
+596 DVVSSSSQELTSSKAS
-607 PKNLSSAASSTE
+607 ASDSP
-619 AVSCDIESK
+619 AVVSCDLESK
-628 QRLVRARVLLIDDDN
+628 QRSIRARVLLIDDDN
-643 NNSEIFRRFLLNDGF
+643 NNTEIFRRFLLNDGF
-658 EVMHSPSIEEG
+658 EVMHSSSIEEG
-669 FAKASQCSPE
+669 FAKASQCAPE

-691 GIDLLAKLK
+691 GIDLLAKMK
-700 NTDFLSSIP
+700 NSDFLSSIP

-725 GATSCLQ
+725 GAASCLQ

-738 RLEAALTRICQS
+738 RVEATLTRICQT
-750 KSVGKREVLII
+750 KSVGKREVLIV

-773 MLTLEQWEIRNFARA
+773 MLAQDHWEIRNFARA
-788 RFAIDSIVEAK
+788 RFAIDSVVEAK
-799 PDLVILDLSTHREE
+799 PDLVILDLSTHQEE

-818 SSLRQLHDEASLP
+818 AALRQLHNEESLP
-831 VLLLSQNSVSI
+831 VMLLSQNSVSI

-856 STDPEGLQD
+856 STDPQGLQD
-865 LLQRIRLNLNNN
+865 LLQRVRLNLNNN
-877 QSS
+877 QLS

>member
-1 MLKLLQGMNKF
+1 MSKSSPR
-12 NLKVYSRTGL
+12 VYSKTGL

-27 ITSLLIASSMFT
+27 ITSLLFASSMFT

-51 KSKSDGEVAQVIEKF
+51 KSKSDGEVTQVIEKF

-75 WLDRSLSELKRSTLV
+75 WLDRSLSELKRSTLI
-90 YGEPTLQKTNLQY
+90 YGKPNLQKTKYQY

-124 VFSKNLS
+124 VFSSNLS
-131 QLAETLGTSATI
+131 QLAKTLGTSATI

-149 NLIRLATSIQDKDG
+149 NMIRLATSIQDKDG

-179 KLLRGE
+179 KLLRAE
-185 EFKGLAR
+185 EFRGLAR
-192 ILGNLYYTRYVPILD
+192 ILGTLYYTRYVPIID
-207 AEGQVVGAWYAGYQ
+207 KKSQVIGAWYVGYP

-243 LLILDD
+243 LMILDD

-261 STLIEDV
+261 PNLIKDV

-274 MNIEKRTIIKSSSLS
+274 TNIEKRTVIKSSSLP
-289 DVEYQFIPFKP
+289 DVQYQFIPFKP
-300 WGIQIVTTTYLGE
+300 WGIQIVTTTNLGE

-338 LTWVFSQRLAKALAA
+338 LTWIFSQRLAKALAA
-353 GNKARLQSEEAN
+353 GNQARLQSEEAN

-400 EPDEIEQ
+400 EPEEIEQ

-443 VRLRG
+443 VHLRG
-448 FMNDVIVTLK
+448 FMNDVVVTLK

-468 VVNIDN
+468 MLD
-474 LSDDCVTTDV
+474 LDEFSDYCITTDI

-494 ASNACKFTQE
+494 SSNACKFTKE
-504 GVVSISLRLEQASGA
+504 GIVSISLRIERDSESKSRLVVA
-519 KYLLI
+519 
-524 VDIRDSGIG
+524 IRDSGIG

-572 MMGGDITVESIKDE
+572 MMGGDITVESVKDQ
-586 GSTFTVTLPV
+586 GSTFTVSLPV
-596 EVVNNFAASPD
+596 DVVS
-607 PKNLSSAASSTE
+607 SSTQE
-619 AVSCDIESK
+619 LTSTKSSVSDSPVVVSCDLESK
-628 QRLVRARVLLIDDDN
+628 QRSIRARVLLIDDDN
-643 NNSEIFRRFLLNDGF
+643 NNTEIFRRFLLNDGF
-658 EVMHSPSIEEG
+658 EVMHSSSIEEG
-669 FAKASQCSPE
+669 FAKASQCAPE

-691 GIDLLAKLK
+691 GIDLLAKMK
-700 NTDFLSSIP
+700 NSDFLSSIP

-725 GATSCLQ
+725 GAASCLQ
-732 RPIDWS
+732 RPID
-738 RLEAALTRICQS
+738 
-750 KSVGKREVLII
+750 SV
-761 EESQEIS
+761 Q
-768 ENLSK
+768 
-773 MLTLEQWEIRNFARA
+773 A
-788 RFAIDSIVEAK
+788 
-799 PDLVILDLSTHREE
+799 
-813 GLAFM
+813 
-818 SSLRQLHDEASLP
+818 
-831 VLLLSQNSVSI
+831 
-842 DALNLLNTNSPNCF
+842 
-856 STDPEGLQD
+856 
-865 LLQRIRLNLNNN
+865 
-877 QSS
+877 

>member
-1 MLKLLQGMNKF
+1 MSKASPR
-12 NLKVYSRTGL
+12 VYSKTGL

-27 ITSLLIASSMFT
+27 ITSLLFASSMFT

-51 KSKSDGEVAQVIEKF
+51 KSKSDGEVTQVIEKF

-75 WLDRSLSELKRSTLV
+75 WLDRSLSELKRSTLM
-90 YGEPTLQKTNLQY
+90 YGEPNLQKTKFQF

-119 SVKAN
+119 SAKAN
-124 VFSKNLS
+124 VFSSNLS

-143 FVRDGD
+143 FVRDND
-149 NLIRLATSIQDKDG
+149 NMIRLATSIQDKDG

-192 ILGNLYYTRYVPILD
+192 ILGTLYYTRYVPIID
-207 AEGQVVGAWYAGYQ
+207 KEGQVIGAWYVGYQ

-231 SINNADLRSNSH
+231 SINNADLRGNSH

-261 STLIEDV
+261 PSLIKDV

-274 MNIEKRTIIKSSSLS
+274 TNIQKRTVIKSSSLS

-338 LTWVFSQRLAKALAA
+338 LTWIFSQRLAKALAA
-353 GNKARLQSEEAN
+353 GNQARLQSEEAN

-400 EPDEIEQ
+400 EPEEIEQ

-443 VRLRG
+443 VHLRG
-448 FMNDVIVTLK
+448 FINDVVVTLK

-468 VVNIDN
+468 VVDLDE
-474 LSDDCVTTDV
+474 LSDDCITTDI

-494 ASNACKFTQE
+494 SSNACKFTKE
-504 GVVSISLRLEQASGA
+504 GIVSISLRIDRDSEPKSQLVVA
-519 KYLLI
+519 
-524 VDIRDSGIG
+524 IRDSGIG

-572 MMGGDITVESIKDE
+572 MMGGDITVESVKDQGSIFTVSLPVDVVSSSSQE
-586 GSTFTVTLPV
+586 LTSTKSSTFD
-596 EVVNNFAASPD
+596 SP
-607 PKNLSSAASSTE
+607 AV
-619 AVSCDIESK
+619 VSCDLESK
-628 QRLVRARVLLIDDDN
+628 QRSIRARVLLIDDDN
-643 NNSEIFRRFLLNDGF
+643 NNTEIFRRFLLNDGF
-658 EVMHSPSIEEG
+658 EVMHSSSIEEG
-669 FAKASQCSPE
+669 FAKASQCAPE
-679 LVIVDIEHSSLH
+679 LVIVDIEYSSLH
-691 GIDLLAKLK
+691 GIDLLAKMK
-700 NTDFLSSIP
+700 NSDVLSSIP

-725 GATSCLQ
+725 GAASCLQ

-738 RLEAALTRICQS
+738 RLEATLTRICQS
-750 KSVGKREVLII
+750 KSIGKREVLIV

-768 ENLSK
+768 ESLSN
-773 MLTLEQWEIRNFARA
+773 MLAQEHWEIRNFARA

-818 SSLRQLHDEASLP
+818 AALRQLHNEESLP

-842 DALNLLNTNSPNCF
+842 DALNLLNKNSPNCF
-856 STDPEGLQD
+856 STDPQGLQD

-877 QSS
+877 QLS

>member
-1 MLKLLQGMNKF
+1 MSKSSPR
-12 NLKVYSRTGL
+12 VYSKTGL

-27 ITSLLIASSMFT
+27 ITSLLFASSMFT
-39 LFRVRSAVSELT
+39 LFRVRSVISELT
-51 KSKSDGEVAQVIEKF
+51 KSKVDGEVQQVIEKF
-66 EIIEDLLGE
+66 EIIDDLLGG
-75 WLDRSLSELKRSTLV
+75 WLEKGLNELEVSTLKFGDPNV
-90 YGEPTLQKTNLQY
+90 DVQNFSDNSRVSQNL
-103 ISGGAWERP
+103 SLP
-112 VPTLSFG
+112 VLSFG
-119 SVKAN
+119 SVKA
-124 VFSKNLS
+124 SL
-131 QLAETLGTSATI
+131 LTETLNQATEMWETSATI

-149 NLIRLATSIQDKDG
+149 QMVRIATTIQVKEG
-163 MSAVATMLDPE
+163 ASAVGTVLDPD

-179 KLLRGE
+179 KLLEGE
-185 EFKGLAR
+185 EFKGIAR
-192 ILGNLYYTRYVPILD
+192 ILGIPYYTRYAPIFNKD
-207 AEGQVVGAWYAGYQ
+207 GDVVGAWYVGYQ
-221 IASVGSAIKE
+221 IASVAKAMRN
-231 SINNADLRSNSH
+231 SINNADLRANTH
-243 LLILDD
+243 LLIIDADD
-249 NDQLGY
+249 QIGY

-261 STLIEDV
+261 PKLLQDVKKIGQSIENHQRSSIYSSV
-268 AKVGKS
+268 ISG
-274 MNIEKRTIIKSSSLS
+274 IKY
-289 DVEYQFIPFKP
+289 EFIPFKP
-300 WGIQIVTTTYLGE
+300 WGYQIVTASSLGR
-313 DNSLAIRMSLGIF
+313 DNGLAIRMSLGIF
-326 AIQFLVAIAVIL
+326 AIQFLVAIAVVL
-338 LTWVFSQRLAKALAA
+338 LTWIFSQRLAKALAE

-443 VRLRG
+443 VHLRG
-448 FMNDVIVTLK
+448 FMNDVIVTMK

-468 VVNIDN
+468 VVDMDGLN
-474 LSDDCVTTDV
+474 DDYIATDV

-494 ASNACKFTQE
+494 SSNACKFTHE
-504 GVVSISLRLEQASGA
+504 GVISISLKLNEVSEA
-519 KYLLI
+519 KHLL
-524 VDIRDSGIG
+524 VVAIRDSGIG
-533 MTDEQMNRLFA
+533 MTDQQMSRLFE

-572 MMGGDITVESIKDE
+572 MMGGDITVESVKDQ
-586 GSTFTVTLPV
+586 GSTFTVSLPV
-596 EVVNNFAASPD
+596 DVVSSPTQE
-607 PKNLSSAASSTE
+607 LTSTKSTTSDSPTV
-619 AVSCDIESK
+619 VSCDLESK
-628 QRLVRARVLLIDDDN
+628 QRSIRARVLLIDDDN
-643 NNSEIFRRFLLNDGF
+643 NNTEIFRRFLLNDGF
-658 EVMHSPSIEEG
+658 EVMHSSSIEEG
-669 FAKASQCSPE
+669 FAKASQCAPE

-691 GIDLLAKLK
+691 GIDLLAKMK
-700 NTDFLSSIP
+700 NSDFLSSIP

-725 GATSCLQ
+725 GAASCLQ

-738 RLEAALTRICQS
+738 RLEATLTRICQS
-750 KSVGKREVLII
+750 KSVGKREVLIV

-773 MLTLEQWEIRNFARA
+773 MLAQDHWEIRNFARA

-818 SSLRQLHDEASLP
+818 AALRQLHNEESLP

-856 STDPEGLQD
+856 STDPQGLQD
-865 LLQRIRLNLNNN
+865 LLQRIRLNLNNS
-877 QSS
+877 QLS

>member
-1 MLKLLQGMNKF
+1 MSKSGSRA
-12 NLKVYSRTGL
+12 YSKTGL

-27 ITSLLIASSMFT
+27 ITSLLFASSMFT
-39 LFRVRSAVSELT
+39 LFRVRSVISELT
-51 KSKSDGEVAQVIEKF
+51 KSKVDGEVQQVIEKF
-66 EIIEDLLGE
+66 EIIDDLLGG
-75 WLDRSLSELKRSTLV
+75 WLEKGLNELEDSTLKF
-90 YGEPTLQKTNLQY
+90 GEPNLDVQNF
-103 ISGGAWERP
+103 SDNSRVSQGLPLP
-112 VPTLSFG
+112 VLSFG
-119 SVKAN
+119 LVQAS
-124 VFSKNLS
+124 L
-131 QLAETLGTSATI
+131 LTDTLYQATEMWETSATI

-149 NLIRLATSIQDKDG
+149 QMVRIATTIQDQEG
-163 MSAVATMLDPE
+163 ASAVGTVLDPE

-179 KLLRGE
+179 KLLEGE
-185 EFKGLAR
+185 EFKGIAR
-192 ILGNLYYTRYVPILD
+192 ILGIPYYTRYAPIFNKD
-207 AEGQVVGAWYAGYQ
+207 GDVVGAWYVGYQ
-221 IASVGSAIKE
+221 IASVAKAMRN
-231 SINNADLRSNSH
+231 SINNADLRANTH
-243 LLILDD
+243 LLIIDADD
-249 NDQLGY
+249 QIGY

-261 STLIEDV
+261 PKLLQDVKKIGQSIENHQRSSIYSSV
-268 AKVGKS
+268 LSG
-274 MNIEKRTIIKSSSLS
+274 IKY
-289 DVEYQFIPFKP
+289 EFIPFKP
-300 WGIQIVTTTYLGE
+300 WGYQIVTASSLGR
-313 DNSLAIRMSLGIF
+313 DNGLAIRMSLGIF
-326 AIQFLVAIAVIL
+326 AIQFLVAIAVVL
-338 LTWVFSQRLAKALAA
+338 LTWIFSQRLAKALAE

-443 VRLRG
+443 VLLRG
-448 FMNDVIVTLK
+448 FINDVIVTLK

-468 VVNIDN
+468 VVDVEG
-474 LSDDCVTTDV
+474 LDEDCVSTDA
-484 TRLKQIILNL
+484 TKLKQIILNL
-494 ASNACKFTQE
+494 ASNACKFTRE
-504 GVVSISLRLEQASGA
+504 GVVSISLRLEGDSKTKCLVVA
-519 KYLLI
+519 I
-524 VDIRDSGIG
+524 HDSGIG
-533 MTDEQMNRLFA
+533 MTEQQMNRLFE

-572 MMGGDITVESIKDE
+572 IMGGDITVESIKDE

-596 EVVNNFAASPD
+596 EAVNN
-607 PKNLSSAASSTE
+607 SSAGSLPNKISSSDSSAE

-628 QRLVRARVLLIDDDN
+628 QRVVRARVLLIDDDN

-658 EVMHSPSIEEG
+658 EVMHSSSIEEG

-691 GIDLLAKLK
+691 GIDLLARLK

-738 RLEAALTRICQS
+738 RLEATLTRICQS
-750 KSVGKREVLII
+750 KSVGKKEVLII

-818 SSLRQLHDEASLP
+818 SSLRQLYDEVSLP
-831 VLLLSQNSVSI
+831 VLILSQNSISV

-877 QSS
+877 QLS